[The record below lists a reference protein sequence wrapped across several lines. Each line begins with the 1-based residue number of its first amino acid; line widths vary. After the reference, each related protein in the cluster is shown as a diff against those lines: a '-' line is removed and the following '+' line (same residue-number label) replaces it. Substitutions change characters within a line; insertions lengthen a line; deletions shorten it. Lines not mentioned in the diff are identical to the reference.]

1 MTKPEWRRWRGKVLR
16 RDRRPGTGVSAA
28 AGVGAFALV
37 VACGEAGPPVPEA
50 SLAEI
55 LAARG
60 TADAALQQDRLQD
73 ARAEY
78 QRLVEMA
85 PAEAAGY
92 AGLGLTALKAAD
104 YETAEE
110 NLVEARERVPD
121 DPELALALATL
132 RIETGDFEEARALL
146 DETLAADPG
155 HARSLWG
162 LAELEARAAGL
173 ASDARVDVLARL
185 ASAAPGNLAA
195 LATLADAQLARGELD
210 EGLGTLEGLRQVA
223 PDFRDRPRAAFEA
236 AEDAILDGDAPTA
249 RSQFAEFRAA
259 FEVTSP
265 YQASLEE
272 LRQPGGP
279 LAGVAQL
286 DFSFLVSL
294 RVQEPEAVLAALR
307 YTNASALAG
316 LEALAGPPE
325 TGAGAAAAIGDF
337 DGDGD
342 EDLLWSRGGRG
353 RVLRVDLGRYV
364 DASDE
369 VGPIDAGDA
378 ETALWV
384 DFDDDRRLDVWFA
397 GSAPRAYRNDPAG
410 GFGEIALPAVAGAG
424 SAGVGLDGAA
434 AGAAHAVFA
443 ADLDQDGDLDV
454 FEAHTGA
461 NRLFRNNGDLTFA
474 EMAADFGLSGPA
486 DGDTRDAAFADL
498 DNDRDLD
505 IVLAEGAGGLRLLD
519 NERAAT
525 FAERTERLS
534 GAGTGADTRDG
545 AEEAQAVAIGDVN
558 GDGWLDIAAA
568 GADRVRLLHGS
579 ASDAFTLAST
589 VPLNGLA
596 PRDLLFVDFDNDG
609 RLDLAAAGEAPA
621 SGAAPESG
629 AASGS
634 GLRLFRNEGQ
644 GRLRPAPEFLPDL
657 PAALRTVRSFDYNED
672 GDADLLVLGGDG
684 SPTLLRNDGGNAN
697 HYLRLDLAG
706 LGEGSRKNNRFG
718 IGARVEVRAGDLFQV
733 HTVTDPTTLIGLD
746 GRLKADVVRV
756 YWPNGVPQDLY
767 FPGTDQDLVE
777 QQTLKGSCPMLYVW
791 DGDGFEF
798 VGDMMWKSALGMPLG
813 ILGGGQRAYA
823 PAFPSQEYRRLPDG
837 VLQPRDG
844 EYVMQITEE
853 LWETIYVDGVN
864 LVAVDHPS
872 DIDVYVNEAFI
883 PPAPIDLELWRV
895 GERHAPVSATD
906 EDGRDHRDALAE
918 RDFDYVSSFRPGRFQ
933 GIADPHELILDLGPE
948 AGSGDVTLFLTG
960 WIFPTDASINVA
972 IGQSDGLQ
980 PHFPELDVMGPGGEW
995 QPAVPGLSFPSGKDK
1010 TVVADLRGLFP
1021 TDDRR
1026 VRIRTNLMVYWDE
1039 AFFTTGTA
1047 HPAADE
1053 ARVTS
1058 LAPRNADIHYRGF
1071 AREYR
1076 KGGRY
1081 GPHWFD
1087 YDSVT
1092 VEPRWHDLFGLYTR
1106 FGDVT
1111 DLVTEGDDRY
1121 VIQNAGDEITLRFDA
1136 AAYPPLPDGW
1146 TRTFLIYSDG
1156 WVKDGDLNT
1165 ATGDRVVPLPSRAL
1179 SRYPPTPEEGRAA
1192 SPEAALADYLTRVI
1206 PPPEGR

>member
-1 MTKPEWRRWRGKVLR
+1 MRKPEG
-16 RDRRPGTGVSAA
+16 RRPGGEVSRRH
-28 AGVGAFALV
+28 GGKFAIGLCTL
-37 VACGEAGPPVPEA
+37 ALFGGCGEAGPPVPEA

-55 LAARG
+55 VATRG
-60 TADAALQQDRLQD
+60 MADAALQQDRLED

-78 QRLVEMA
+78 QRLVEMV

-104 YETAEE
+104 YEAAEE
-110 NLVEARERVPD
+110 NLLDARERAPD

-132 RIETGDFEEARALL
+132 GIETGDFGEARALL
-146 DETLAADPG
+146 DETLAADPA

-162 LAELEARAAGL
+162 LAELEARAAGPD
-173 ASDARVDVLARL
+173 SDARADALARL
-185 ASAAPGNLAA
+185 AAAAPGNLAA

-210 EGLGTLEGLRQVA
+210 AALGTMESLRQVA
-223 PDFRDRPRAAFEA
+223 PDFRTRPRAAFEA
-236 AEDAILDGDAPTA
+236 AEDALLDGDASTA
-249 RSQFAEFRAA
+249 ISQFADFRAA

-279 LAGVAQL
+279 LAGVAAL

-294 RVQEPEAVLAALR
+294 RVQEPEAVLSALR
-307 YTNASALAG
+307 YTEASDLAG
-316 LEALAGPPE
+316 LAILAPSSE
-325 TGAGAAAAIGDF
+325 AAAAEAPVAAAMAIGDF

-342 EDLLWSRGGRG
+342 EDLLWARGGEG
-353 RVLRVDLGRYV
+353 RALRVDLGRYV

-369 VGPIDAGDA
+369 AGPIDAGDA

-397 GSAPRAYRNDPAG
+397 GSAPRAFRNDPAG
-410 GFGEIALPAVAGAG
+410 GFGEIALPSVAGAG
-424 SAGVGLDGAA
+424 SAGVGAGGAA

-474 EMAADFGLSGPA
+474 ELAADVGLAGPA
-486 DGDTRDAAFADL
+486 DGNTRDAAFGDL
-498 DNDRDLD
+498 DNDRDVD
-505 IVLAEGAGGLRLLD
+505 VVLAEGMGGLRLLD

-525 FAERTERLS
+525 FADRTERLS
-534 GAGTGADTRDG
+534 GTGTDADNRAA
-545 AEEAQAVAIGDVN
+545 AEEALAVAIGDVN

-568 GADRVRLLHGS
+568 GADRVRVLHGS
-579 ASDAFTLAST
+579 ASDAFTLAAT
-589 VPLNGLA
+589 VPLNGLT
-596 PRDLLFVDFDNDG
+596 PRDLIFVDFDNDG
-609 RLDLAAAGEAPA
+609 WLDVAIAGTPPA
-621 SGAAPESG
+621 SGASAEF
-629 AASGS
+629 GS
-634 GLRLFRNEGQ
+634 GLRLFRNEGE
-644 GRLRPAPEFLPDL
+644 GRLEPAAEFLPDL
-657 PAALRTVRSFDYNED
+657 PFALRTVRSFDYNED
-672 GDADLLVLGGDG
+672 GDADLLVLGDDG
-684 SPTLLRNDGGNAN
+684 SPRLLRNDGGNAN
-697 HYLRLDLAG
+697 HYFRLDLSG

-777 QQTLKGSCPMLYVW
+777 EQTLKGSCPMLYVW

-813 ILGGGQRAYA
+813 ILGGQRSYA

-837 VLQPRDG
+837 VLQPLDG

-872 DIDVYVNEAFI
+872 EIDVYVNEAFI

-895 GERHAPVSATD
+895 RERHAPVSATD
-906 EDGRDHRDALAE
+906 EAGRDHRETLAE

-933 GIADPHELILDLGPE
+933 GIAEPHELILDLGPE
-948 AGSGDVTLFLTG
+948 AASGDVTLFLTG

-972 IGQSDGLQ
+972 IGQSDALQ

-995 QPAVPGLSFPSGKDK
+995 QPAIPGLSFPSGKDK

-1021 TDDRR
+1021 TEDRR

-1039 AFFTTGTA
+1039 AFFTTGPA
-1047 HPAADE
+1047 HPAEDE

-1058 LAPRNADIHYRGF
+1058 LAPMNADIHYRGF

-1111 DLVTEGDDRY
+1111 DLVTQGDDRY

-1136 AAYPPLPDGW
+1136 EAFPALPDGW

-1179 SRYPPTPEEGRAA
+1179 SGYPPSPDEDRAA
-1192 SPEAALADYLTRVI
+1192 SPEAGLADYLTRVV
-1206 PPPEGR
+1206 PPPEDR

>member
-1 MTKPEWRRWRGKVLR
+1 MTFL
-16 RDRRPGTGVSAA
+16 ALI
-28 AGVGAFALV
+28 VG
-37 VACGEAGPPVPEA
+37 CGEAGAPVPEA

-55 LAARG
+55 LATRG
-60 TADAALQQDRLQD
+60 TADAALQQDRLED
-73 ARAEY
+73 ARIDY

-110 NLVEARERVPD
+110 NLIEARERAPD

-132 RIETGDFEEARALL
+132 RTETGDFGEARALL

-162 LAELEARAAGL
+162 LAEVEARAAGPD
-173 ASDARVDVLARL
+173 SDARADVLARL
-185 ASAAPGNLAA
+185 AAAAPGNLAA
-195 LATLADAQLARGELD
+195 LAALADAQLARGELD
-210 EGLGTLEGLRQVA
+210 AALGTMESLRQLA
-223 PDFRDRPRAAFEA
+223 PDFRPGPRAAFEA
-236 AEDAILDGDAPTA
+236 AEDALLDGDASTA
-249 RSQFAEFRAA
+249 IGQLADFRAA

-265 YQASLEE
+265 YQASLDE

-279 LAGVAQL
+279 LAGVAAL
-286 DFSFLVSL
+286 DFSFLVTL
-294 RVQEPEAVLAALR
+294 RVQEPEAVLASLR
-307 YTNASALAG
+307 YTNASTLAG
-316 LEALAGPPE
+316 LVGILPAHDGTPPPA
-325 TGAGAAAAIGDF
+325 TIATGDF

-342 EDLLWSRGGRG
+342 EDLLWSHSGIG
-353 RVLRVDLGRYV
+353 RVLRIDLGRYV
-364 DASDE
+364 DTSGDL
-369 VGPIDAGDA
+369 GTLDAGEA
-378 ETALWV
+378 EAAAIWV

-397 GSAPRAYRNDPAG
+397 GRSPRAYHNDPAG
-410 GFGEIALPAVAGAG
+410 GFREIALPSAATGEAG
-424 SAGVGLDGAA
+424 DAA
-434 AGAAHAVFA
+434 NDVFA
-443 ADLDQDGDLDV
+443 ADLDQDGDLDL
-454 FEAHTGA
+454 FEPHTGA

-474 EMAADFGLSGPA
+474 EMAVDFGLAGPA
-486 DGDTRDAAFADL
+486 DADTRDAAFGDL

-505 IVLAEGAGGLRLLD
+505 IVLAEGSGGLRLLD

-525 FAERTERLS
+525 FADRTDRL
-534 GAGTGADTRDG
+534 GAEGEAA
-545 AEEAQAVAIGDVN
+545 AEEALAVAVGDVN
-558 GDGWLDIAAA
+558 GDGRLDIVAA
-568 GADRVRLLHGS
+568 GGDRVRLLHGS
-579 ASDAFTLAST
+579 ADDFALAAT
-589 VPLNGLA
+589 VPLNGLV
-596 PRDLLFVDFDNDG
+596 PRDLLLVDFDNDG
-609 RLDLAAAGEAPA
+609 RLDLAVAGSPPGPA
-621 SGAAPESG
+621 SGVGFTTGP
-629 AASGS
+629 
-634 GLRLFRNEGQ
+634 GLRLFRNEGN
-644 GRLRPAPEFLPDL
+644 GRLVPADEFLPDV
-657 PAALRTVRSFDYNED
+657 ASGDFRDVRSFDYNED
-672 GDADLLVLGGDG
+672 GDADLLLLGGDG
-684 SPTLLRNDGGNAN
+684 HPTLFRNDGGNAN
-697 HYLRLDLAG
+697 HYFRLDLAG

-777 QQTLKGSCPMLYVW
+777 EQTLKGSCPMLYVW

-837 VLQPRDG
+837 VLQPLDG

-864 LVAVDHPS
+864 LVSVDHPS
-872 DIDVYVNEAFI
+872 EIDVYVNEAFI

-895 GERHAPVSATD
+895 GERHAPVSAMD
-906 EDGRDHRDALAE
+906 ESGRDHRDALAE
-918 RDFDYVSSFRPGRFQ
+918 RDFDYVSAFRPGRFQ
-933 GIADPHELILDLGPE
+933 GIAEPHELILDLGPE
-948 AGSGDVTLFLTG
+948 AASGDVTLFLTG

-972 IGQSDGLQ
+972 LGQSDALA

-1039 AFFTTGTA
+1039 AFFTTGPA

-1053 ARVTS
+1053 HRVTS

-1071 AREYR
+1071 AREFR

-1136 AAYPPLPDGW
+1136 EAFPALPEGW
-1146 TRTFLIYSDG
+1146 RRTFLIYSDG

-1165 ATGDRVVPLPSRAL
+1165 ATGDRVVPLPARTL
-1179 SRYPPTPEEGRAA
+1179 SGYPPSPEEGRAEA
-1192 SPEAALADYLTRVI
+1192 PDAALADYLTRVI
-1206 PPPEGR
+1206 PPPEDR

>member
-1 MTKPEWRRWRGKVLR
+1 MRKPEWGCRDGKQSR
-16 RDRRPGTGVSAA
+16 QKGGRFA
-28 AGVGAFALV
+28 VGLCTLAMFG
-37 VACGEAGPPVPEA
+37 ACGEAGPPVPEA

-60 TADAALQQDRLQD
+60 TADAALQQDRLED
-73 ARAEY
+73 ARVEY
-78 QRLVEMA
+78 QRLVEMV

-110 NLVEARERVPD
+110 NLLEARERAPD

-132 RIETGDFEEARALL
+132 GIETGDYGEARALL
-146 DETLAADPG
+146 EETLAADPG

-162 LAELEARAAGL
+162 LAELEARAAGPD
-173 ASDARVDVLARL
+173 SDARADVLARL
-185 ASAAPGNLAA
+185 AAAAPGNLAA
-195 LATLADAQLARGELD
+195 LATLADAHLARGELD
-210 EGLGTLEGLRQVA
+210 AALGTMESLRQIA

-236 AEDAILDGDAPTA
+236 AEGALLDGDASTA
-249 RSQFAEFRAA
+249 ISQFADFRAA

-265 YQASLEE
+265 FQASLEE

-279 LAGVAQL
+279 LAGVASL

-294 RVQEPEAVLAALR
+294 RVQEPEAVLSALR
-307 YTNASALAG
+307 YTEASDLAG
-316 LEALAGPPE
+316 LAALSPPSE
-325 TGAGAAAAIGDF
+325 AGAATEAPVAAAMAIGDF

-342 EDLLWSRGGRG
+342 EDLLWSRGGEG
-353 RVLRVDLGRYV
+353 RALRVDLGRYV

-369 VGPIDAGDA
+369 VGSIDAGDA

-384 DFDDDRRLDVWFA
+384 DFDDDRRLDIWFA

-410 GFGEIALPAVAGAG
+410 GFGEIVLPSVAGAG
-424 SAGVGLDGAA
+424 STGVGSGVAV

-474 EMAADFGLSGPA
+474 ELAADFGLAGPA
-486 DGDTRDAAFADL
+486 DADTRDAAFGDL
-498 DNDRDLD
+498 DNDRDVD
-505 IVLAEGAGGLRLLD
+505 VVLAEGAGGLRLLD

-525 FAERTERLS
+525 FADRTERLA
-534 GAGTGADTRDG
+534 GAGTADDNR
-545 AEEAQAVAIGDVN
+545 AANEEALAVAIGDVN

-579 ASDAFTLAST
+579 ASDAFTLAAT

-596 PRDLLFVDFDNDG
+596 ARDLIFVDFDNDG
-609 RLDLAAAGEAPA
+609 WLDIAVAGTPPA
-621 SGAAPESG
+621 SGAG
-629 AASGS
+629 AESGS
-634 GLRLFRNEGQ
+634 GLRLFRNEGE
-644 GRLRPAPEFLPDL
+644 GRLGPAAEFLPDL
-657 PAALRTVRSFDYNED
+657 PFALRALRSFDYNED
-672 GDADLLVLGGDG
+672 GDADLLVLGEDG
-684 SPTLLRNDGGNAN
+684 SPRLLRNDGGNAN
-697 HYLRLDLAG
+697 HYFRLDLAG

-813 ILGGGQRAYA
+813 ILGGQRSYA

-837 VLQPRDG
+837 VLQPLDG

-872 DIDVYVNEAFI
+872 EIEVYVNEAFI

-906 EDGRDHRDALAE
+906 EAGRDHRDALAE

-933 GIADPHELILDLGPE
+933 GIAEPHELILDLGPE
-948 AGSGDVTLFLTG
+948 AASGDVTLFLTG

-972 IGQSDGLQ
+972 IGQSDALQ
-980 PHFPELDVMGPGGEW
+980 PRFPELDVMGPGGEW
-995 QPAVPGLSFPSGKDK
+995 QPAIPGLSFPSGKDK

-1039 AFFTTGTA
+1039 AFFTTGPA

-1058 LAPRNADIHYRGF
+1058 VMPAASDIHYRGF
-1071 AREYR
+1071 AREFR

-1106 FGDVT
+1106 YGDVT
-1111 DLVTEGDDRY
+1111 DLVAEGDDRY

-1136 AAYPPLPDGW
+1136 DAFPALPDGW
-1146 TRTFLIYSDG
+1146 KRTFLIYSDG

-1165 ATGDRVVPLPSRAL
+1165 ATGDRVVPLPYRTL
-1179 SRYPPTPEEGRAA
+1179 PGYPPPPDESRAA
-1192 SPEAALADYLTRVI
+1192 SPDLELADYLTRVI
-1206 PPPEGR
+1206 PPPEDR

>member
-1 MTKPEWRRWRGKVLR
+1 MTEPKRSRKSSLGGAPIRVCGL
-16 RDRRPGTGVSAA
+16 TFLALI
-28 AGVGAFALV
+28 VG
-37 VACGEAGPPVPEA
+37 CGEAGAPVPEA

-55 LAARG
+55 LATRG
-60 TADAALQQDRLQD
+60 TADAALQQDRLED
-73 ARAEY
+73 ARIDY

-110 NLVEARERVPD
+110 NLIEARERAPD

-132 RIETGDFEEARALL
+132 RTETGDFGEARALL

-162 LAELEARAAGL
+162 LAEVEARAAGPD
-173 ASDARVDVLARL
+173 SDARADVLARL
-185 ASAAPGNLAA
+185 AAAAPGNLAA
-195 LATLADAQLARGELD
+195 LAALADAQLARGELD
-210 EGLGTLEGLRQVA
+210 AALGTMESLRQLA
-223 PDFRDRPRAAFEA
+223 PDFRPGPRAAFEA
-236 AEDAILDGDAPTA
+236 AEDALLDGDASTA
-249 RSQFAEFRAA
+249 IGQLADFRAA

-265 YQASLEE
+265 YQASLDE

-279 LAGVAQL
+279 LAGVAAL
-286 DFSFLVSL
+286 DFSFLVTL
-294 RVQEPEAVLAALR
+294 RVQEPEAVLASLR
-307 YTNASALAG
+307 YTNASTLAG
-316 LEALAGPPE
+316 LVGILPAHDGTPPPA
-325 TGAGAAAAIGDF
+325 TIATGDF

-342 EDLLWSRGGRG
+342 EDLLWSHSGIG
-353 RVLRVDLGRYV
+353 RVLRIDLGRYV
-364 DASDE
+364 DTSGDL
-369 VGPIDAGDA
+369 GTLDAGEA
-378 ETALWV
+378 EAAAIWV

-397 GSAPRAYRNDPAG
+397 GRSPRAYHNDPAG
-410 GFGEIALPAVAGAG
+410 GFREIALPSAATGEAG
-424 SAGVGLDGAA
+424 DAA
-434 AGAAHAVFA
+434 NDVFA
-443 ADLDQDGDLDV
+443 ADLDQDGDLDL
-454 FEAHTGA
+454 FEPHTGA

-474 EMAADFGLSGPA
+474 EMAVDFGLAGPA
-486 DGDTRDAAFADL
+486 DADTRDAAFGDL

-505 IVLAEGAGGLRLLD
+505 IVLAEGSGGLRLLD

-525 FAERTERLS
+525 FADRTDRL
-534 GAGTGADTRDG
+534 GAEGEAA
-545 AEEAQAVAIGDVN
+545 AEEALAVAVGDVN
-558 GDGWLDIAAA
+558 GDGRLDIVAA
-568 GADRVRLLHGS
+568 GGDRVRLLHGS
-579 ASDAFTLAST
+579 ADDFALAAT
-589 VPLNGLA
+589 VPLNGLV
-596 PRDLLFVDFDNDG
+596 PRDLLLVDFDNDG
-609 RLDLAAAGEAPA
+609 RLDLAVAGSPPGPA
-621 SGAAPESG
+621 SGVGFTTGP
-629 AASGS
+629 
-634 GLRLFRNEGQ
+634 GLRLFRNEGN
-644 GRLRPAPEFLPDL
+644 GRLVPADEFLPDV
-657 PAALRTVRSFDYNED
+657 ASGDFRDVRSFDYNED
-672 GDADLLVLGGDG
+672 GDADLLLLGGDG
-684 SPTLLRNDGGNAN
+684 HPTLFRNDGGNAN
-697 HYLRLDLAG
+697 HYFRLDLAG

-777 QQTLKGSCPMLYVW
+777 EQTLKGSCPMLYVW

-837 VLQPRDG
+837 VLQPLDG

-864 LVAVDHPS
+864 LVSVDHPS
-872 DIDVYVNEAFI
+872 EIDVYVNEAFI

-895 GERHAPVSATD
+895 GERHAPVSAMD
-906 EDGRDHRDALAE
+906 ESGRDHRDALAE
-918 RDFDYVSSFRPGRFQ
+918 RDFDYVSAFRPGRFQ
-933 GIADPHELILDLGPE
+933 GIAEPHELILDLGPE
-948 AGSGDVTLFLTG
+948 AASGDVTLFLTG

-972 IGQSDGLQ
+972 LGQSDALA

-1039 AFFTTGTA
+1039 AFFTTGPA

-1053 ARVTS
+1053 HRVTS

-1071 AREYR
+1071 AREFR

-1136 AAYPPLPDGW
+1136 EAFPALPEGW
-1146 TRTFLIYSDG
+1146 RRTFLIYSDG

-1165 ATGDRVVPLPSRAL
+1165 ATGDRVVPLPARTL
-1179 SRYPPTPEEGRAA
+1179 SGYPPSPEEGRAEA
-1192 SPEAALADYLTRVI
+1192 PDAALADYLTRVI
-1206 PPPEGR
+1206 PPPEDR

>member
-1 MTKPEWRRWRGKVLR
+1 MTEPKRCNLGGLGLVFGL
-16 RDRRPGTGVSAA
+16 ALI
-28 AGVGAFALV
+28 VG
-37 VACGEAGPPVPEA
+37 CGEAGPPMPEA
-50 SLAEI
+50 SLADI

-60 TADAALQQDRLQD
+60 TADAALQQDRLEE

-110 NLVEARERVPD
+110 NLLEARSRAPD
-121 DPELALALATL
+121 DPELALALAVL
-132 RIETGDFEEARALL
+132 RTETGDFGEARALL
-146 DETLAADPG
+146 DETLAADAG

-162 LAELEARAAGL
+162 LAELEARAAGA
-173 ASDARVDVLARL
+173 ASDARADALARL
-185 ASAAPGNLAA
+185 AAAAPGNLAA
-195 LATLADAQLARGELD
+195 LAELADAHLARGELD
-210 EGLGTLEGLRQVA
+210 AALGTMESLRQVA
-223 PDFRDRPRAAFEA
+223 PDFRERPRAAFES
-236 AEDAILDGDAPTA
+236 AEDAIRAGDPSTA
-249 RSQFAEFRAA
+249 TSQFAEFRAA
-259 FEVTSP
+259 FEVTAP

-272 LRQPGGP
+272 LRAPGGP
-279 LAGVAQL
+279 LAGVATL

-307 YTNASALAG
+307 YTHASDLAG
-316 LEALAGPPE
+316 LDALAAASATGDAAPAAREPTPAGDAPPP
-325 TGAGAAAAIGDF
+325 AALAVGDF

-342 EDLLWSRGGRG
+342 EDLLWSQGGEG
-353 RVLRVDLGRYV
+353 RLLRVDLGRYV
-364 DASDE
+364 DVSAELGTLSA
-369 VGPIDAGDA
+369 AGA
-378 ETALWV
+378 TVARWV
-384 DFDDDRRLDVWFA
+384 DIDDDRRLDAWLA
-397 GSAPRAYRNDPAG
+397 GSESRLYRNDPAG
-410 GFGEIALPAVAGAG
+410 GFQQIDLPPEAGPG
-424 SAGVGLDGAA
+424 DGATND
-434 AGAAHAVFA
+434 VFF
-443 ADLDQDGDLDV
+443 ADLDQDGDLDA
-454 FEAHTGA
+454 FEARTGP
-461 NRLFRNNGDLTFA
+461 NRLFRNNGDLSFT
-474 EMAADFGLSGPA
+474 EMAADFGLAGAA
-486 DGDTRDAAFADL
+486 DADTRAAAFADL
-498 DNDRDLD
+498 DDDRDID
-505 IVLAEGAGGLRLLD
+505 IVLAEGAGGLRLFD
-519 NERAAT
+519 NERGAT
-525 FAERTERLS
+525 FQERSDRLPE
-534 GAGTGADTRDG
+534 ATGD
-545 AEEAQAVAIGDVN
+545 AQVLAIGDVN
-558 GDGWLDIAAA
+558 GDGWLDIATA
-568 GADRVRLLHGS
+568 GGDGLRIFHGS
-579 ASDAFTLAST
+579 ASDDFTPAQAIDLVGFT
-589 VPLNGLA
+589 PH
-596 PRDLLFVDFDNDG
+596 DLLFVDFDNDG
-609 RLDLAAAGEAPA
+609 WQDLALAGAPPA
-621 SGAAPESG
+621 SDAE
-629 AASGS
+629 SGS
-634 GLRLFRNEGQ
+634 GLRLFRNEGE
-644 GRLRPAPEFLPDL
+644 GGLRRAPEFLPEF
-657 PAALRTVRSFDYNED
+657 PFPLRSVHSFDYNED
-672 GDADLLVLGGDG
+672 GDADLIALGLLDG
-684 SPTLLRNDGGNAN
+684 RPRLLRNDGGNAN

-733 HTVTDPTTLIGLD
+733 HTVTDPTTLVGLD
-746 GRLKADVVRV
+746 GRLKADVIRV

-872 DIDVYVNEAFI
+872 EIDVYVNEGFI
-883 PPAPIDLELWRV
+883 PPAPIELELWRV
-895 GERHAPVSATD
+895 GERHAPVSAVD
-906 EDGRDHRDALAE
+906 EDGRDQRAALAA

-933 GIADPHELILDLGPE
+933 GIAEPHELILDLGP
-948 AGSGDVTLFLTG
+948 AAASGDVTLFLTG

-972 IGQSDGLQ
+972 LGQSDALQ
-980 PHFPELDVMGPGGEW
+980 PNFPALDVIGPDGEW
-995 QPAVPGLSFPSGKDK
+995 QPAIPNLPFPSGKDK
-1010 TVVADLRGLFP
+1010 TVVVDLRGLFP

-1039 AFFTTGTA
+1039 AFFTTGPA

-1053 ARVTS
+1053 ARVTA
-1058 LAPRNADIHYRGF
+1058 LAPAAADIHYRGF
-1071 AREYR
+1071 AREFR

-1111 DLVTEGDDRY
+1111 DLVAEGDDRY

-1136 AAYPPLPDGW
+1136 EAFPPLPDAW

-1179 SRYPPTPEEGRAA
+1179 PGYPPSEEQARAA
-1192 SPEAALADYLTRVI
+1192 SPETDLAEYLTRVV
-1206 PPPEGR
+1206 PPLENR

>member
-1 MTKPEWRRWRGKVLR
+1 MTKSGWRRWRDKVRR
-16 RDRRPGTGVSAA
+16 RDRRSGKGVSAS
-28 AGVGAFALV
+28 AGVGAFALI
-37 VACGEAGPPVPEA
+37 VACGEVGPPVPEA
-50 SLAEI
+50 SLADI

-60 TADAALQQDRLQD
+60 AGDAALQQDRLED
-73 ARAEY
+73 ARVEY
-78 QRLVEMA
+78 RRLVEMA

-104 YETAEE
+104 YGTAAE
-110 NLVEARERVPD
+110 NLLAARERAPE

-132 RIETGDFEEARALL
+132 RIETGAIGEARALL
-146 DETLAADPG
+146 DETLAAEPA
-155 HARSLWG
+155 HARSLWA
-162 LAELEARAAGL
+162 LADLEGRAAGPE
-173 ASDARVDVLARL
+173 SDARADALARL
-185 ASAAPGNLAA
+185 AAAAPGSLAA
-195 LATLADAQLARGELD
+195 LAELVAAQLARGELD
-210 EGLGTLEGLRQVA
+210 DALGTMESLRQVA
-223 PDFRDRPRAAFEA
+223 PDFRERPRAAFEA
-236 AEDAILDGDAPTA
+236 AEDAILDGDAPA
-249 RSQFAEFRAA
+249 AIGQFADFRAA

-265 YQASLEE
+265 YQANLEE
-272 LRQPGGP
+272 LRSPGGP
-279 LAGVAQL
+279 LAGVATL

-294 RVQEPEAVLAALR
+294 RVREPEAVLSALR
-307 YTNASALAG
+307 YTHASDLAG
-316 LEALAGPPE
+316 LEALSPGPPPAD
-325 TGAGAAAAIGDF
+325 GAEPAAALAVGDF

-342 EDLLWSRGGRG
+342 EDLLWSRGGEG
-353 RVLRVDLGRYV
+353 RALRVDLGRYV

-397 GSAPRAYRNDPAG
+397 GSTPRAYRSEPAG
-410 GFGEIALPAVAGAG
+410 GFGEIALPTVAGAG
-424 SAGVGLDGAA
+424 SGGAA

-461 NRLFRNNGDLTFA
+461 NRLFRNNGDLSFT
-474 EMAADFGLSGPA
+474 EMAADFGLAGSA
-486 DGDTRDAAFADL
+486 DADTRAAAFADL
-498 DNDRDLD
+498 DDDRDLD
-505 IVLAEGAGGLRLLD
+505 VVLAEGAGGLRLFD
-519 NERAAT
+519 NERGGA
-525 FAERTERLS
+525 FRERTERLAGGAS
-534 GAGTGADTRDG
+534 GGDGGAAAAD
-545 AEEAQAVAIGDVN
+545 AQAVAIGDAN

-568 GADRVRLLHGS
+568 GAGGLRLLHGS
-579 ASDAFTLAST
+579 ANDVFTLAAT
-589 VPLNGLA
+589 VSLNGLA

-609 RLDLAAAGEAPA
+609 RLDLAVAGTPPA
-621 SGAAPESG
+621 SGAGSE
-629 AASGS
+629 S
-634 GLRLFRNEGQ
+634 GLRLLRNEGD
-644 GRLRPAPEFLPDL
+644 GRFGPADRFLPDF
-657 PAALRTVRSFDYNED
+657 PFALRSVQSFDYNED
-672 GDADLLVLGGDG
+672 GDADLIVLGTDG
-684 SPTLLRNDGGNAN
+684 RPRLLRNDGGNAN

-718 IGARVEVRAGDLFQV
+718 IGARVEVRAGDLFQI
-733 HTVTDPTTLIGLD
+733 HTITDPTTLIGLD

-813 ILGGGQRAYA
+813 ILGGQRSYA

-837 VLQPRDG
+837 VLQPLDG

-864 LVAVDHPS
+864 LVAVDHPPE
-872 DIDVYVNEAFI
+872 IDVYVNEAFI

-906 EDGRDHRDALAE
+906 EAGRDHRETLAE

-933 GIADPHELILDLGPE
+933 GIAEPHELILDLGPE
-948 AGSGDVTLFLTG
+948 AASGDVTLFLTG

-972 IGQSDGLQ
+972 IGQSDALQ

-995 QPAVPGLSFPSGKDK
+995 QPAIPGLSFPSGKDK

-1039 AFFTTGTA
+1039 AFFTTGPA
-1047 HPAADE
+1047 HPAEHE

-1058 LAPRNADIHYRGF
+1058 LAPMNADIHYRGF

-1111 DLVTEGDDRY
+1111 DLVAEGDDRY

-1136 AAYPPLPDGW
+1136 EAFPPLPDGW
-1146 TRTFLIYSDG
+1146 KRTFLIYSDG

-1165 ATGDRVVPLPSRAL
+1165 ATGDRVVPLPYRAL
-1179 SRYPPTPEEGRAA
+1179 PGYPPPPDESRAA
-1192 SPEAALADYLTRVI
+1192 SPDPELAEYLTRVV
-1206 PPPEGR
+1206 PPPEDR

>member
-1 MTKPEWRRWRGKVLR
+1 MSEPEGRRWGGEMSRWN
-16 RDRRPGTGVSAA
+16 GVRVA
-28 AGVGAFALV
+28 AGICGLALI
-37 VACGEAGPPVPEA
+37 VACGEARPPVPEA

-60 TADAALQQDRLQD
+60 TADAALQQDRLED

-104 YETAEE
+104 YDTAEE
-110 NLVEARERVPD
+110 NLREARERAPGD
-121 DPELALALATL
+121 AELALALATL
-132 RIETGDFEEARALL
+132 GIETGDFGEARALL

-162 LAELEARAAGL
+162 LAELEARAAGPD
-173 ASDARVDVLARL
+173 SDARADVLARL
-185 ASAAPGNLAA
+185 AAAAPGNLVA
-195 LATLADAQLARGELD
+195 LAELTDAQLARGDLD
-210 EGLGTLEGLRQVA
+210 AALGTMESLRQIA

-236 AEDAILDGDAPTA
+236 AEDALLQDDGATA
-249 RSQFAEFRAA
+249 IGQFADFRAA

-272 LRQPGGP
+272 LRSPGGP
-279 LAGVAQL
+279 LAGVASL

-294 RVQEPEAVLAALR
+294 RVQEPEAVLTVLR
-307 YTNASALAG
+307 YTEASELAG
-316 LEALAGPPE
+316 LEALAGASE
-325 TGAGAAAAIGDF
+325 AGAAAAAATAIGDF

-342 EDLLWSRGGRG
+342 EDLLWSRGGEG

-369 VGPIDAGDA
+369 VGAIDAGDA
-378 ETALWV
+378 DAAIWV
-384 DFDDDRRLDVWFA
+384 DFDDDRRLDAWFA
-397 GSAPRAYRNDPAG
+397 GSVPRAYHNDPAG
-410 GFGEIALPAVAGAG
+410 GFREIDLSSAATAG
-424 SAGVGLDGAA
+424 SARAA
-434 AGAAHAVFA
+434 NAVFV
-443 ADLDQDGDLDV
+443 ADLDQDGDLDA
-454 FEAHTGA
+454 FESHTGA

-474 EMAADFGLSGPA
+474 EMAADFGLAGPS
-486 DGDTRDAAFADL
+486 DGDTRDAAFGDL
-498 DNDRDLD
+498 DNDRDVD

-525 FAERTERLS
+525 FVERTERLS
-534 GAGTGADTRDG
+534 GAGAGADSRAA

-568 GADRVRLLHGS
+568 GADRVRLLYGS
-579 ASDAFTLAST
+579 ASDAFTLAAT
-589 VPLNGLA
+589 VPLDGLV
-596 PRDLLFVDFDNDG
+596 PRDLLLVDFDNDG
-609 RLDLAAAGEAPA
+609 RLDLAVAGTPPA
-621 SGAAPESG
+621 SGAG
-629 AASGS
+629 AESGS
-634 GLRLFRNEGQ
+634 GMRLFRNEGE
-644 GRLRPAPEFLPDL
+644 GRLGPAAEFLPDL
-657 PAALRTVRSFDYNED
+657 PFALRTVRAFDYNED
-672 GDADLLVLGGDG
+672 GDTDLLALDDDG
-684 SPTLLRNDGGNAN
+684 SPRLLRNDGGNAN
-697 HYLRLDLAG
+697 HYFRLDLAG

-872 DIDVYVNEAFI
+872 EIDVYVNEAFI

-906 EDGRDHRDALAE
+906 EDGRDHREALAE
-918 RDFDYVSSFRPGRFQ
+918 RDFNYVSSFRPGRFQ
-933 GIADPHELILDLGPE
+933 GIAEPHELILDLGPE
-948 AGSGDVTLFLTG
+948 AASGDVTLFLTG

-972 IGQSDGLQ
+972 IGQSDALQ

-995 QPAVPGLSFPSGKDK
+995 QPAIPGLSFPSGKDK
-1010 TVVADLRGLFP
+1010 TVVANLRGLFP

-1039 AFFTTGTA
+1039 AFFTTGAA

-1053 ARVTS
+1053 VRVTS
-1058 LAPRNADIHYRGF
+1058 VVPRKADIHYRGF
-1071 AREYR
+1071 AREFR

-1111 DLVTEGDDRY
+1111 DLVGEGDDRY

-1136 AAYPPLPDGW
+1136 EAFPALPEGW
-1146 TRTFLIYSDG
+1146 NRTFLIYSDG

-1165 ATGDRVVPLPSRAL
+1165 ATGDRVEPLPSRTL
-1179 SRYPPTPEEGRAA
+1179 SSYPPTPEEGRAA
-1192 SPEAALADYLTRVI
+1192 SPVTGLAEYITRVI
-1206 PPPEGR
+1206 PSPEER

>member
-1 MTKPEWRRWRGKVLR
+1 MSKPEG
-16 RDRRPGTGVSAA
+16 RRPGGEVSERH
-28 AGVGAFALV
+28 GGRFAIGLCTL
-37 VACGEAGPPVPEA
+37 ALFGGCGEAGPPVPEA

-60 TADAALQQDRLQD
+60 TADAALQQDRLED

-104 YETAEE
+104 YEAAEE
-110 NLVEARERVPD
+110 NLLEARERAPD

-132 RIETGDFEEARALL
+132 GIETGDFGEARALL
-146 DETLAADPG
+146 DETLTADPG

-162 LAELEARAAGL
+162 LAELEARAAGPD
-173 ASDARVDVLARL
+173 SDARADALARL
-185 ASAAPGNLAA
+185 AAAAPGNLAA

-210 EGLGTLEGLRQVA
+210 AALGTMESLRQVA
-223 PDFRDRPRAAFEA
+223 PDFRTRPRAAFEA
-236 AEDAILDGDAPTA
+236 AEDALLDGDAPTA
-249 RSQFAEFRAA
+249 ISQFADFRAA

-265 YQASLEE
+265 YQTSLEE

-279 LAGVAQL
+279 LAGVAAL

-294 RVQEPEAVLAALR
+294 RVQGPEAVLSALR
-307 YTNASALAG
+307 YTEASDLAG
-316 LEALAGPPE
+316 LVVLAPPSEADAAEAPV
-325 TGAGAAAAIGDF
+325 AAAMAIGDF

-342 EDLLWSRGGRG
+342 EDLLWSRGGEG
-353 RVLRVDLGRYV
+353 RALRVDLGRYV

-397 GSAPRAYRNDPAG
+397 GSTSRAYLNEPAG
-410 GFGEIALPAVAGAG
+410 GFGEIALPSVAGAG
-424 SAGVGLDGAA
+424 S

-474 EMAADFGLSGPA
+474 ELAADFGLAGPA
-486 DGDTRDAAFADL
+486 DGDTRDAAFGDL
-498 DNDRDLD
+498 DNDRDVD
-505 IVLAEGAGGLRLLD
+505 VVLAEGAGGLRLLD

-525 FAERTERLS
+525 FADRTERLS
-534 GAGTGADTRDG
+534 GTGTGADSG
-545 AEEAQAVAIGDVN
+545 AAAEDALAVAIGDVN

-579 ASDAFTLAST
+579 ASDAFTLAAT
-589 VPLNGLA
+589 APLNGFV

-609 RLDLAAAGEAPA
+609 WLDLAVAGTAPLSDA
-621 SGAAPESG
+621 GV
-629 AASGS
+629 ASGS
-634 GLRLFRNEGQ
+634 GLRLFRNEGD
-644 GRLRPAPEFLPDL
+644 GRLAPADEFLPDL
-657 PAALRTVRSFDYNED
+657 PGGVRDVRSFDYNED
-672 GDADLLVLGGDG
+672 GDADLLVLGDDG
-684 SPTLLRNDGGNAN
+684 SPRLLRNDGGNAN
-697 HYLRLDLAG
+697 HYFRLDLAG

-813 ILGGGQRAYA
+813 ILGGQRSYA

-837 VLQPRDG
+837 VLQPLDG

-872 DIDVYVNEAFI
+872 EIDVYVNEAFI

-906 EDGRDHRDALAE
+906 EDRRDHRAALAE

-933 GIADPHELILDLGPE
+933 GIAEPHELILDLGP
-948 AGSGDVTLFLTG
+948 AAASGDVTLFLTG

-972 IGQSDGLQ
+972 IGQSDALQ
-980 PHFPELDVMGPGGEW
+980 PRFPELDVMGPDGEW
-995 QPAVPGLSFPSGKDK
+995 QPAIPGLSFPSGKDK

-1039 AFFTTGTA
+1039 AFFTTGPA

-1058 LAPRNADIHYRGF
+1058 VMPAASDIHYRGF
-1071 AREYR
+1071 AREFR

-1087 YDSVT
+1087 YDSLT
-1092 VEPRWHDLFGLYTR
+1092 VEPRWHDLLGLYTR
-1106 FGDVT
+1106 YGDVT
-1111 DLVTEGDDRY
+1111 DLVAEGDDRY

-1136 AAYPPLPDGW
+1136 EAFPALPDGW
-1146 TRTFLIYSDG
+1146 KRTFLIYSDG

-1165 ATGDRVVPLPSRAL
+1165 ATGDRVEPLPYRAL
-1179 SRYPPTPEEGRAA
+1179 PGYPPPPDESRAA
-1192 SPEAALADYLTRVI
+1192 SPDPELADYLTRVI
-1206 PPPEGR
+1206 PPPEE

>member
-1 MTKPEWRRWRGKVLR
+1 MTEPKRFGRGGRVPRR
-16 RDRRPGTGVSAA
+16 GV
-28 AGVGAFALV
+28 ALV
-37 VACGEAGPPVPEA
+37 GVRTLTALALIVGCGEGGPPMPEA

-55 LAARG
+55 LATRG
-60 TADAALQQDRLQD
+60 TADAALQQDRLED
-73 ARAEY
+73 ARADY

-104 YETAEE
+104 YEAAEE
-110 NLVEARERVPD
+110 NLLEARERAPD
-121 DPELALALATL
+121 DPELTLALATL
-132 RIETGDFEEARALL
+132 RTETGDFGEARALL

-162 LAELEARAAGL
+162 LAEVEARAAGVD
-173 ASDARVDVLARL
+173 SDARADVLARL
-185 ASAAPGNLAA
+185 AAAAPGNLAA
-195 LATLADAQLARGELD
+195 LAELADAQLARGELD
-210 EGLGTLEGLRQVA
+210 AALGTIESLRQVA
-223 PDFRDRPRAAFEA
+223 PDFRPGPRAAFEA
-236 AEDAILDGDAPTA
+236 AEDALLDGDASTA
-249 RSQFAEFRAA
+249 ISRFADFRAA

-272 LRQPGGP
+272 LRSPGGP
-279 LAGVAQL
+279 LAGVAAL
-286 DFSFLVSL
+286 DFSFLVTL
-294 RVQEPEAVLAALR
+294 RVQEPEAVLGALR
-307 YTNASALAG
+307 YTEASELAG
-316 LEALAGPPE
+316 LEALAGE
-325 TGAGAAAAIGDF
+325 AEDGAAATIGIGDF

-342 EDLLWSRGGRG
+342 EDLLWSRGGEG

-364 DASDE
+364 DAADE
-369 VGPIDAGDA
+369 VGAIDAGDA
-378 ETALWV
+378 ASAIWV
-384 DFDDDRRLDVWFA
+384 DLDDDRRLDAWFA

-410 GFGEIALPAVAGAG
+410 GFQEIALQPAASGG
-424 SAGVGLDGAA
+424 A
-434 AGAAHAVFA
+434 AGAANGVFV

-454 FEAHTGA
+454 FEPHTGS
-461 NRLFRNNGDLTFA
+461 NRLFRNNGDLTFL
-474 EMAADFGLSGPA
+474 EMAAGFGLAGPA
-486 DGDTRDAAFADL
+486 DADTRASAFGDL
-498 DNDRDLD
+498 DDDRDLD

-525 FAERTERLS
+525 FTERTERLS
-534 GAGTGADTRDG
+534 GAASEA
-545 AEEAQAVAIGDVN
+545 AEAVAIGDAN
-558 GDGWLDIAAA
+558 GDGWLDIAVA

-579 ASDAFTLAST
+579 ASDMFTPGAT
-589 VPLNGLA
+589 APLNRLI

-609 RLDLAAAGEAPA
+609 RLDLAVAGTPPDADAPN
-621 SGAAPESG
+621 
-629 AASGS
+629 S
-634 GLRLFRNEGQ
+634 GLRLFRNDGEG
-644 GRLRPAPEFLPDL
+644 GLAPADEFLPDL
-657 PAALRTVRSFDYNED
+657 PFALRTVRSFDYNED
-672 GDADLLVLGGDG
+672 GDADLLVLGADG
-684 SPTLLRNDGGNAN
+684 NPRLLRNDGGNAN
-697 HYLRLDLAG
+697 HYFRLDLAG
-706 LGEGSRKNNRFG
+706 LGEGSRKNNRYG

-791 DGDGFEF
+791 GGDGFEF

-872 DIDVYVNEAFI
+872 NIAVYVNEAFI

-906 EDGRDHRDALAE
+906 ENGRDHREALAE
-918 RDFDYVSSFRPGRFQ
+918 RDFDYLSSFRPGRFQ
-933 GIADPHELILDLGPE
+933 GIAEPHELILDLGPE
-948 AGSGDVTLFLTG
+948 AASGDVTLFLTG

-972 IGQSDGLQ
+972 MGQSDALA

-995 QPAVPGLSFPSGKDK
+995 QPAIPGLSFPSGKDK

-1039 AFFTTGTA
+1039 AFFTTGAA

-1053 ARVTS
+1053 HRVTS
-1058 LAPRNADIHYRGF
+1058 LAPMNADIHYRGF
-1071 AREYR
+1071 AREFR

-1111 DLVTEGDDRY
+1111 DLVAEGDDRY

-1136 AAYPPLPDGW
+1136 EAFPALPDGW

-1179 SRYPPTPEEGRAA
+1179 SGYPPPAEEARATA
-1192 SPEAALADYLTRVI
+1192 ADAALVEYLTRVV
-1206 PPPEGR
+1206 PPPEDR

>member
-1 MTKPEWRRWRGKVLR
+1 MKPDGH
-16 RDRRPGTGVSAA
+16 RPGGEVSRRY
-28 AGVGAFALV
+28 GGRFAIGLCTL
-37 VACGEAGPPVPEA
+37 ALFGGCGEAGPPVPEA

-60 TADAALQQDRLQD
+60 MADAALQQDRLED

-104 YETAEE
+104 YEAAEE
-110 NLVEARERVPD
+110 NLLEARERAPD

-132 RIETGDFEEARALL
+132 GIETDDFGEARGLL

-162 LAELEARAAGL
+162 LAELEARAAGPD
-173 ASDARVDVLARL
+173 SDARADALARL
-185 ASAAPGNLAA
+185 AAAAPGNLAA

-210 EGLGTLEGLRQVA
+210 AALGTMESLRQVA
-223 PDFRDRPRAAFEA
+223 PDFRTRPRAAFEA
-236 AEDAILDGDAPTA
+236 AEDALLDGSASTA
-249 RSQFAEFRAA
+249 ISQFADFRAA

-279 LAGVAQL
+279 LAGVAAL

-294 RVQEPEAVLAALR
+294 RVQEPEAVLSALR
-307 YTNASALAG
+307 YTEASDLAG
-316 LEALAGPPE
+316 LAVLAPSSEADAAEAP
-325 TGAGAAAAIGDF
+325 AAAAMAIGDF

-342 EDLLWSRGGRG
+342 EDLLWARGGEG
-353 RVLRVDLGRYV
+353 RALRVDLGRYV

-384 DFDDDRRLDVWFA
+384 DFDDDRRLDIWFA
-397 GSAPRAYRNDPAG
+397 GSTSRAYRNEPAG
-410 GFGEIALPAVAGAG
+410 GFGEIALPSVAGAG
-424 SAGVGLDGAA
+424 STGAGSGGV

-474 EMAADFGLSGPA
+474 ELAADFGLAGPA
-486 DGDTRDAAFADL
+486 DGNTRDAAFGDL
-498 DNDRDLD
+498 DNDRDVD
-505 IVLAEGAGGLRLLD
+505 VVLAEGAGGLRLLD

-525 FAERTERLS
+525 FADRTERLS
-534 GAGTGADTRDG
+534 GTETGADG
-545 AEEAQAVAIGDVN
+545 GVAAEEALAVAIGDVN
-558 GDGWLDIAAA
+558 GDGWLDIAVA

-579 ASDAFTLAST
+579 ASDAFTLAAT
-589 VPLNGLA
+589 APLNGFV

-609 RLDLAAAGEAPA
+609 WLDLAVAGTPPVSDA
-621 SGAAPESG
+621 GV
-629 AASGS
+629 ASGS
-634 GLRLFRNEGQ
+634 GLRLFRNEGD
-644 GRLRPAPEFLPDL
+644 GRLSPADEFLPDL
-657 PAALRTVRSFDYNED
+657 PGGVRDVRSFDYNED
-672 GDADLLVLGGDG
+672 GDADLLVLGDDG
-684 SPTLLRNDGGNAN
+684 SPRLLRNDGGNAN
-697 HYLRLDLAG
+697 HYFRLDLAG

-813 ILGGGQRAYA
+813 ILGGQRSYA

-837 VLQPRDG
+837 VLQPLDG

-872 DIDVYVNEAFI
+872 EIDVYVNEAFI

-906 EDGRDHRDALAE
+906 ENGRDHRRALAE

-933 GIADPHELILDLGPE
+933 GIAEPHELILDLGPE
-948 AGSGDVTLFLTG
+948 AASGDVTLFLTG

-972 IGQSDGLQ
+972 IGQSDALQ
-980 PHFPELDVMGPGGEW
+980 PHFPELDVMGRDGGW
-995 QPAVPGLSFPSGKDK
+995 QPAIPGLSFPSGKDK

-1021 TDDRR
+1021 TEDRR

-1039 AFFTTGTA
+1039 AFFTTGPA
-1047 HPAADE
+1047 HPAEDE

-1058 LAPRNADIHYRGF
+1058 VMPAASDIHHRGF
-1071 AREYR
+1071 AREFR

-1087 YDSVT
+1087 YNSVT

-1106 FGDVT
+1106 YGDVT
-1111 DLVTEGDDRY
+1111 DLVAEGDDRY

-1136 AAYPPLPDGW
+1136 EAFPTLPEGW

-1165 ATGDRVVPLPSRAL
+1165 ATGDRVDPLPYRSL
-1179 SRYPPTPEEGRAA
+1179 PGYPPA
-1192 SPEAALADYLTRVI
+1192 SPVEGVDTDMDAVLGEYLTRPVT
-1206 PPPEGR
+1206 PARSGGR

>member
-1 MTKPEWRRWRGKVLR
+1 MTESKRCNLSGLGLVFGL
-16 RDRRPGTGVSAA
+16 ALI
-28 AGVGAFALV
+28 VG
-37 VACGEAGPPVPEA
+37 CGEAGPPMPEA
-50 SLAEI
+50 SLADI

-60 TADAALQQDRLQD
+60 TADAALQQDRLEE
-73 ARAEY
+73 ARVEY

-110 NLVEARERVPD
+110 NLLEARSRAPD
-121 DPELALALATL
+121 DPELALALAVL
-132 RIETGDFEEARALL
+132 RTETGDFGEARALL
-146 DETLAADPG
+146 DETLAADAG

-162 LAELEARAAGL
+162 LAELEARAAGP
-173 ASDARVDVLARL
+173 ASDARADALARL
-185 ASAAPGNLAA
+185 AAAAPGNLAA
-195 LATLADAQLARGELD
+195 LAELADAHLARGELD
-210 EGLGTLEGLRQVA
+210 AALGTMESLRQVA
-223 PDFRDRPRAAFEA
+223 PDFRERPRAAFES
-236 AEDAILDGDAPTA
+236 AEDAIRAGDPSTA
-249 RSQFAEFRAA
+249 TSQFAEFRAA
-259 FEVTSP
+259 FEVTAP

-272 LRQPGGP
+272 LRAPGGP
-279 LAGVAQL
+279 LAGVATL

-294 RVQEPEAVLAALR
+294 RVREPEAVLAALR
-307 YTNASALAG
+307 YTHASDLAG
-316 LEALAGPPE
+316 LDALAAASATGDAAPAAREPTPAGDAPPP
-325 TGAGAAAAIGDF
+325 AALAVGDF

-342 EDLLWSRGGRG
+342 EDLLWSQGGEG
-353 RVLRVDLGRYV
+353 RLLRVDLGRYV
-364 DASDE
+364 DVSAELGTLSA
-369 VGPIDAGDA
+369 AGA
-378 ETALWV
+378 TVARWV
-384 DFDDDRRLDVWFA
+384 DIDDDRRLDAWLA
-397 GSAPRAYRNDPAG
+397 GSESRLYRNDPSG
-410 GFGEIALPAVAGAG
+410 GFQQIDLPPEAGPG
-424 SAGVGLDGAA
+424 DGATND
-434 AGAAHAVFA
+434 VFF
-443 ADLDQDGDLDV
+443 ADLDQDGDLDA
-454 FEAHTGA
+454 FEARTGP
-461 NRLFRNNGDLTFA
+461 NRLFRNNGDLSFT
-474 EMAADFGLSGPA
+474 EMAADFGLAGAA
-486 DGDTRDAAFADL
+486 DADTRAAAFADL
-498 DNDRDLD
+498 DDDRDLD
-505 IVLAEGAGGLRLLD
+505 IVLAEGAGGLRLFD
-519 NERAAT
+519 NERSAT
-525 FAERTERLS
+525 FQERSDRLPE
-534 GAGTGADTRDG
+534 ATGD
-545 AEEAQAVAIGDVN
+545 AQVLAIGDVN
-558 GDGWLDIAAA
+558 GDGWFDIATA
-568 GADRVRLLHGS
+568 GGDGLRLLHGS
-579 ASDAFTLAST
+579 ASDEFTPGQSLALDGFT
-589 VPLNGLA
+589 PL
-596 PRDLLFVDFDNDG
+596 DILFVDFDNDG
-609 RLDLAAAGEAPA
+609 HMDLALAGLPPA
-621 SGAAPESG
+621 SGDP
-629 AASGS
+629 SGS
-634 GLRLFRNEGQ
+634 GLRLFRNEGE
-644 GRLRPAPEFLPDL
+644 GGLRRAPEFLPDF
-657 PAALRTVRSFDYNED
+657 PFPLRSVHSFDYNED
-672 GDADLLVLGGDG
+672 GDADLVALGLLDG
-684 SPTLLRNDGGNAN
+684 RPRLLRNDGGNAN

-733 HTVTDPTTLIGLD
+733 HTVTDPTTLVGLD
-746 GRLKADVVRV
+746 GRLKADVIRV

-872 DIDVYVNEAFI
+872 EIDVYVNEGFI
-883 PPAPIDLELWRV
+883 PPAPIELELWRV
-895 GERHAPVSATD
+895 GERHAPVSAVD
-906 EDGRDHRDALAE
+906 EDGRDQRAALAA

-933 GIADPHELILDLGPE
+933 GIAEPHELILDLGP
-948 AGSGDVTLFLTG
+948 AAASGDVTLFLTG

-972 IGQSDGLQ
+972 LGQSDALQ
-980 PHFPELDVMGPGGEW
+980 PNFPALDVIGPGGEW
-995 QPAVPGLSFPSGKDK
+995 QPAIPNLPFPSGKDK

-1039 AFFTTGTA
+1039 AFFTTGPA

-1053 ARVTS
+1053 ARVTA
-1058 LAPRNADIHYRGF
+1058 LAPAAADIHYRGF
-1071 AREYR
+1071 AREFR

-1136 AAYPPLPDGW
+1136 EAFPPLPEAW

-1179 SRYPPTPEEGRAA
+1179 PGYPPSEEQAQAA
-1192 SPEAALADYLTRVI
+1192 SPETDLAEYLTRVV
-1206 PPPEGR
+1206 PPPENR

>member
-1 MTKPEWRRWRGKVLR
+1 MTEPKRFDRGGRVPRR
-16 RDRRPGTGVSAA
+16 GV
-28 AGVGAFALV
+28 ALV
-37 VACGEAGPPVPEA
+37 GVRTLTALALIVGCGEGGPPMPEA

-55 LAARG
+55 LATRG
-60 TADAALQQDRLQD
+60 TADAALQQDRLED
-73 ARAEY
+73 ARSDY

-104 YETAEE
+104 YEAAEE
-110 NLVEARERVPD
+110 NLLEARERAPD
-121 DPELALALATL
+121 DPELTLALATL
-132 RIETGDFEEARALL
+132 RTETGDFGEARALL

-162 LAELEARAAGL
+162 LAEVEARAAGL
-173 ASDARVDVLARL
+173 DADARAGVLARL
-185 ASAAPGNLAA
+185 AAAAPGNLAA
-195 LATLADAQLARGELD
+195 LAELADAQLARGELD
-210 EGLGTLEGLRQVA
+210 AALGTIESLRQVA
-223 PDFRDRPRAAFEA
+223 PDFRPGPRAAFEA
-236 AEDAILDGDAPTA
+236 AEDALLDGDASTA
-249 RSQFAEFRAA
+249 ISQFADFRAA

-272 LRQPGGP
+272 LRSPGGP
-279 LAGVAQL
+279 LAGVAAL
-286 DFSFLVSL
+286 DFSFLVTL
-294 RVQEPEAVLAALR
+294 RVQEPEAVLGALR
-307 YTNASALAG
+307 YTEASDLAG
-316 LEALAGPPE
+316 LAALAPSSEGGG
-325 TGAGAAAAIGDF
+325 GAQAPVAATMATGDF

-342 EDLLWSRGGRG
+342 EDLLWSRGGEG

-364 DASDE
+364 DAADE
-369 VGPIDAGDA
+369 VGAIDAGDA
-378 ETALWV
+378 ASAIWV
-384 DFDDDRRLDVWFA
+384 DLDDDRRLDAWFA

-410 GFGEIALPAVAGAG
+410 GFQEIAIQL
-424 SAGVGLDGAA
+424 AA
-434 AGAAHAVFA
+434 AGGPAGAANGVFV

-454 FEAHTGA
+454 FEPHTGS
-461 NRLFRNNGDLTFA
+461 NRLFRNNGDLTFS
-474 EMAADFGLSGPA
+474 EMAAGFGLAGPA
-486 DGDTRDAAFADL
+486 DADTRGAAFGDL
-498 DNDRDLD
+498 DDDRDLD
-505 IVLAEGAGGLRLLD
+505 IVLAEGAGGLRILD

-534 GAGTGADTRDG
+534 GAASEA
-545 AEEAQAVAIGDVN
+545 AEAVAVGDAN

-579 ASDAFTLAST
+579 ASDTFTPGATL
-589 VPLNGLA
+589 PLNGLL
-596 PRDLLFVDFDNDG
+596 PRDVLFVDFDNDG
-609 RLDLAAAGEAPA
+609 RLDLAVAGTPPGAGAP
-621 SGAAPESG
+621 SS
-629 AASGS
+629 S
-634 GLRLFRNEGQ
+634 GLRLFRNDGEG
-644 GRLRPAPEFLPDL
+644 GLAPADEFLPDV
-657 PAALRTVRSFDYNED
+657 PFALRAVRSFDYNED
-672 GDADLLVLGGDG
+672 GDADLLVLGADG
-684 SPTLLRNDGGNAN
+684 NPRLLRNDGGNAN
-697 HYLRLDLAG
+697 HYFRLDLAG

-777 QQTLKGSCPMLYVW
+777 EQTLKGSCPMLYVW

-837 VLQPRDG
+837 VLQPLDG

-906 EDGRDHRDALAE
+906 ENGRDHREALAA
-918 RDFDYVSSFRPGRFQ
+918 RDFGYVSSFRPGRFQ
-933 GIADPHELILDLGPE
+933 GIAEPHELILDLGPE
-948 AGSGDVTLFLTG
+948 AASGDVTLFLTG

-972 IGQSDGLQ
+972 MGQSDALA

-995 QPAVPGLSFPSGKDK
+995 QPAIPGLSFPSGKDK

-1039 AFFTTGTA
+1039 AFFTTGLA

-1053 ARVTS
+1053 HRVTS
-1058 LAPRNADIHYRGF
+1058 LAPMNADIHYRGF
-1071 AREYR
+1071 AREFR

-1111 DLVTEGDDRY
+1111 DLVSEGDDRY

-1136 AAYPPLPDGW
+1136 AAFPALPDGW

-1179 SRYPPTPEEGRAA
+1179 SGYPPTPEERRATA
-1192 SPEAALADYLTRVI
+1192 ADAALAEYLTRVI
-1206 PPPEGR
+1206 PPPEDR

>member
-1 MTKPEWRRWRGKVLR
+1 MPRR
-16 RDRRPGTGVSAA
+16 GV
-28 AGVGAFALV
+28 ALV
-37 VACGEAGPPVPEA
+37 GVRTLTALALIVGCGEGGPPMPEA
-50 SLAEI
+50 SLADI

-60 TADAALQQDRLQD
+60 TADAALQQDRLED
-73 ARAEY
+73 ARADY

-110 NLVEARERVPD
+110 NLLEARSRAPD
-121 DPELALALATL
+121 DPELALALAVL
-132 RIETGDFEEARALL
+132 RTETGDFVEARALL

-162 LAELEARAAGL
+162 LAEVEARAAGPD
-173 ASDARVDVLARL
+173 ADARAGVLARL
-185 ASAAPGNLAA
+185 AAAAPGNLAA
-195 LATLADAQLARGELD
+195 LAALADAQLARAELD
-210 EGLGTLEGLRQVA
+210 DALGTMESLRQVA
-223 PDFRDRPRAAFEA
+223 PDFRPGPRAAFEA
-236 AEDAILDGDAPTA
+236 AEDALLDGDAPTA
-249 RSQFAEFRAA
+249 ISQFADFRAA

-265 YQASLEE
+265 YQASLDE

-279 LAGVAQL
+279 LQGVAQL
-286 DFSFLVSL
+286 DFSFLVTL
-294 RVQEPEAVLAALR
+294 RVQEPEAVLGALR
-307 YTNASALAG
+307 YTEASDLAG
-316 LEALAGPPE
+316 LAALSPSPEA
-325 TGAGAAAAIGDF
+325 GAEAEAAAAAAIGIGDF

-342 EDLLWSRGGRG
+342 EDLLWSRGGEG

-364 DASDE
+364 DAADE
-369 VGPIDAGDA
+369 VGDIDAGDA
-378 ETALWV
+378 ASAIWV
-384 DFDDDRRLDVWFA
+384 DFDDDRRLDAWFA
-397 GSAPRAYRNDPAG
+397 GSVPRAYRNDPAG
-410 GFGEIALPAVAGAG
+410 GFQEIALQPTVAGAP
-424 SAGVGLDGAA
+424 
-434 AGAAHAVFA
+434 AGAANGVFV

-454 FEAHTGA
+454 FEPHTGS
-461 NRLFRNNGDLTFA
+461 NRLFRNNGDLTFS
-474 EMAADFGLSGPA
+474 EMAADFGLAGPA
-486 DGDTRDAAFADL
+486 DADTRAAAFGDL
-498 DNDRDLD
+498 DDDRDLD

-525 FAERTERLS
+525 FADRSERLS
-534 GAGTGADTRDG
+534 GAAS
-545 AEEAQAVAIGDVN
+545 EAALAVAIGDAS

-568 GADRVRLLHGS
+568 GNDRVRLLLGS
-579 ASDAFTLAST
+579 ASDTFTPGAT
-589 VPLNGLA
+589 APLNGLL

-609 RLDLAAAGEAPA
+609 RLDLAVAGTPPDAGTP
-621 SGAAPESG
+621 SS
-629 AASGS
+629 S
-634 GLRLFRNEGQ
+634 GLRLFRNDGEG
-644 GRLRPAPEFLPDL
+644 GLVPADEFLPDL
-657 PAALRTVRSFDYNED
+657 PFALRAVRSFDYNED
-672 GDADLLVLGGDG
+672 GDADLLVLGPDG
-684 SPTLLRNDGGNAN
+684 YPRLLRNDGGNAN
-697 HYLRLDLAG
+697 HYFRLDLAG

-777 QQTLKGSCPMLYVW
+777 EQTLKGSCPMLYVW

-837 VLQPRDG
+837 VLQPLDG

-864 LVAVDHPS
+864 LVAVDHPPE
-872 DIDVYVNEAFI
+872 IDVYVNEAFI

-906 EDGRDHRDALAE
+906 EKGRDHREALAE

-933 GIADPHELILDLGPE
+933 GIAEPHELILDLGPG
-948 AGSGDVTLFLTG
+948 AASGDVTLFLTG

-972 IGQSDGLQ
+972 MGQSDALA

-995 QPAVPGLSFPSGKDK
+995 QPAIPGLSFPSGKDK

-1026 VRIRTNLMVYWDE
+1026 VRVRTNLMVYWDE
-1039 AFFTTGTA
+1039 AFFTTGPA

-1053 ARVTS
+1053 HRVTS
-1058 LAPRNADIHYRGF
+1058 LAPVNADIHYRGF
-1071 AREYR
+1071 AREFR

-1111 DLVTEGDDRY
+1111 DLVSEGDDRY

-1136 AAYPPLPDGW
+1136 EAFPVLPDGW

-1179 SRYPPTPEEGRAA
+1179 SGYPPSPEESGATAA
-1192 SPEAALADYLTRVI
+1192 DAALAEYLTRVV
-1206 PPPEGR
+1206 PPPDDR

>member
-1 MTKPEWRRWRGKVLR
+1 MRAIAVRR
-16 RDRRPGTGVSAA
+16 
-28 AGVGAFALV
+28 GAFVAVLGL
-37 VACGEAGPPVPEA
+37 VACGETGPPMPEA
-50 SLAEI
+50 SLADI

-60 TADAALQQDRLQD
+60 AGDAALQQDRLED
-73 ARAEY
+73 ARVEY
-78 QRLVEMA
+78 QRLVQMV

-110 NLVEARERVPD
+110 NLLEALERSPE
-121 DPELALALATL
+121 DPELALALAAL
-132 RIETGDFEEARALL
+132 RTEMGAFDEARELL
-146 DETLAADPG
+146 DGTLAADSA
-155 HARSLWG
+155 HARSLWARAG
-162 LAELEARAAGL
+162 LEARAGGV
-173 ASDARVDVLARL
+173 ASDDRAAFLARL
-185 ASAAPGNLAA
+185 AAAAPGNLAA
-195 LATLADAQLARGELD
+195 LVELADAYLARDELD
-210 EGLGTLEGLRQVA
+210 AALGTLESLRQIA
-223 PDFRDRPRAAFEA
+223 PDFRDRPRAAFETT
-236 AEDAILDGDAPTA
+236 EDAIRQADGSTA
-249 RSQFAEFRAA
+249 RSQFAGFRAA

-272 LRQPGGP
+272 LRPPGGP
-279 LAGVAQL
+279 LAGVATL
-286 DFSFLVSL
+286 DFSFLTSL
-294 RVQEPEAVLAALR
+294 RIQEPEAVLAALR
-307 YTNASALAG
+307 YTHASELAG
-316 LEALAGPPE
+316 LEALAAGLPPADGTE
-325 TGAGAAAAIGDF
+325 PAAAIAVGDF

-342 EDLLWSRGGRG
+342 EDLLWSHGGDG
-353 RVLRVDLGRYV
+353 RFLRVDLGRYV

-369 VGPIDAGDA
+369 LGTIAPGAGGA
-378 ETALWV
+378 AVALWV
-384 DFDDDRRLDVWFA
+384 DIDDDRRLDAWLS
-397 GSAPRAYRNDPAG
+397 GSTSRLYQNDPAG
-410 GFGEIALPAVAGAG
+410 GFREIELPPEA
-424 SAGVGLDGAA
+424 GAA
-434 AGAAHAVFA
+434 AGATNDVFV

-454 FEAHTGA
+454 FEARTGA
-461 NRLFRNNGDLTFA
+461 NRLFRNNGDLSFG
-474 EMAADFGLSGPA
+474 EMASDFGLAGAPDA
-486 DGDTRDAAFADL
+486 DTRAAAFADL
-498 DNDRDLD
+498 DDDRDLD
-505 IVLAEGAGGLRLLD
+505 IVLAEGAGGLRLFD
-519 NERAAT
+519 NERGGT
-525 FAERTERLS
+525 FRERTDRLS
-534 GAGTGADTRDG
+534 GAASGRANVAAAAD
-545 AEEAQAVAIGDVN
+545 AQAVTLGDVN

-568 GADRVRLLHGS
+568 GADGVRLLHGS
-579 ASDAFTLAST
+579 DSDEFTLAASL
-589 VPLNGLA
+589 PLDGLA

-609 RLDLAAAGEAPA
+609 RLDLAVAGV
-621 SGAAPESG
+621 PEG
-629 AASGS
+629 GSGS
-634 GLRLFRNEGQ
+634 GLRLFRNEGE
-644 GRLRPAPEFLPDL
+644 GRLGPAGQFLPDF
-657 PAALRTVRSFDYNED
+657 PFPLRSVHSFDYNED
-672 GDADLLVLGGDG
+672 GDADLIVLGTDG
-684 SPTLLRNDGGNAN
+684 RPRLLRNDGGNAN

-813 ILGGGQRAYA
+813 ILGGGRRAYA

-872 DIDVYVNEAFI
+872 DIGVYVNEGFI
-883 PPAPIDLELWRV
+883 PPAPVELELWRA
-895 GERHAPVSATD
+895 GERHQPISAVD
-906 EDGRDHRDALAE
+906 EDGRDQRAALAA

-933 GIADPHELILDLGPE
+933 GIAEPHELILDLGP
-948 AGSGDVTLFLTG
+948 AAASGDVTLFLTG

-972 IGQSDGLQ
+972 MGQSDALQ
-980 PHFPELDVMGPGGEW
+980 PHFPALDVIGLDGEW
-995 QPAVPGLSFPSGKDK
+995 QTAIPDLPFPSGKDK
-1010 TVVADLRGLFP
+1010 TVVADLRGRFP
-1021 TDDRR
+1021 SDDRR

-1039 AFFTTGTA
+1039 AFFTTGPA
-1047 HPAADE
+1047 HPAAE
-1053 ARVTS
+1053 EVRVTS
-1058 LAPRNADIHYRGF
+1058 IAPRNADVHYRGF

-1111 DLVTEGDDRY
+1111 DLVGEGDDRY

-1136 AAYPPLPDGW
+1136 EAFPPLPEGW
-1146 TRTFLIYSDG
+1146 ARTFLIYSDG

-1165 ATGDRVVPLPSRAL
+1165 ATGDRVEPLPYRSL
-1179 SRYPPTPEEGRAA
+1179 PGYPPAPTAE
-1192 SPEAALADYLTRVI
+1192 SPATDMHELLGDYLTRPI
-1206 PPPEGR
+1206 PPEDG

>member
-1 MTKPEWRRWRGKVLR
+1 MTFL
-16 RDRRPGTGVSAA
+16 ALI
-28 AGVGAFALV
+28 VG
-37 VACGEAGPPVPEA
+37 CGEAGAPVPEA

-55 LAARG
+55 LATRG
-60 TADAALQQDRLQD
+60 TADAALQQDRLED
-73 ARAEY
+73 ARSDY

-104 YETAEE
+104 YEAAEE
-110 NLVEARERVPD
+110 NLLEARERAPD
-121 DPELALALATL
+121 DPELTLALATL
-132 RIETGDFEEARALL
+132 RTETGDFGEARALL

-162 LAELEARAAGL
+162 LAEVEARAAGVD
-173 ASDARVDVLARL
+173 SDARADVLARL
-185 ASAAPGNLAA
+185 AAAAPGNLAA
-195 LATLADAQLARGELD
+195 LAALADAQLARGELD
-210 EGLGTLEGLRQVA
+210 AALGTIESLRQVA
-223 PDFRDRPRAAFEA
+223 PDFRPGPRAAFEA
-236 AEDAILDGDAPTA
+236 AEDALLDGDASTA
-249 RSQFAEFRAA
+249 IGQFADFRAA

-265 YQASLEE
+265 YQASLDE

-279 LAGVAQL
+279 LAGVAAL

-294 RVQEPEAVLAALR
+294 RVQEPEAVLASLR
-307 YTNASALAG
+307 YTNASTLAG
-316 LEALAGPPE
+316 LVGILPAHDGTPPPA
-325 TGAGAAAAIGDF
+325 TIATGDF

-342 EDLLWSRGGRG
+342 EDLLWSHSGIG
-353 RVLRVDLGRYV
+353 RVLRIDLGRYV
-364 DASDE
+364 DTSGDL
-369 VGPIDAGDA
+369 GTLDAGEA
-378 ETALWV
+378 EAAAIWV

-397 GSAPRAYRNDPAG
+397 GRSPRAYHNDPAG
-410 GFGEIALPAVAGAG
+410 GFREIALPSAATGEAG
-424 SAGVGLDGAA
+424 GAA
-434 AGAAHAVFA
+434 NDVFA
-443 ADLDQDGDLDV
+443 ADLDQDGDLDL
-454 FEAHTGA
+454 FEPHTGA

-474 EMAADFGLSGPA
+474 EMAVDFGLAGPA
-486 DGDTRDAAFADL
+486 DADTRDAAFGDL

-505 IVLAEGAGGLRLLD
+505 IVLAEGSGGLRLLD

-525 FAERTERLS
+525 FADRTDRL
-534 GAGTGADTRDG
+534 GAEGEAA
-545 AEEAQAVAIGDVN
+545 AEEALAVAVGDVN
-558 GDGWLDIAAA
+558 GDGRLDIVAA
-568 GADRVRLLHGS
+568 GGDRVRLLHGS
-579 ASDAFTLAST
+579 ADDFALAAT
-589 VPLNGLA
+589 VPLNGLV
-596 PRDLLFVDFDNDG
+596 PRDLLLVDFDNDG
-609 RLDLAAAGEAPA
+609 RLDLAVAGSPPGPA
-621 SGAAPESG
+621 SGVGFTTGP
-629 AASGS
+629 
-634 GLRLFRNEGQ
+634 GLRLFRNEGN
-644 GRLRPAPEFLPDL
+644 GRLVPADEFLPDV
-657 PAALRTVRSFDYNED
+657 ASGDFRDVRSFDYNED
-672 GDADLLVLGGDG
+672 GDADLLLLGGDG
-684 SPTLLRNDGGNAN
+684 HPTLFRNDGGNAN
-697 HYLRLDLAG
+697 HYFRLDLAG

-777 QQTLKGSCPMLYVW
+777 EQTLKGSCPMLYVW

-837 VLQPRDG
+837 VLQPLDG

-872 DIDVYVNEAFI
+872 EIDVYVNEAFI

-906 EDGRDHRDALAE
+906 ENGRDHREALAE

-933 GIADPHELILDLGPE
+933 GIAEPHELILDLGPE
-948 AGSGDVTLFLTG
+948 AASGDVTLFLTG

-972 IGQSDGLQ
+972 MGQSDALA

-995 QPAVPGLSFPSGKDK
+995 QPAIPGLSFPSGKDK

-1039 AFFTTGTA
+1039 AFFTTGPA
-1047 HPAADE
+1047 HPGAAE

-1058 LAPRNADIHYRGF
+1058 LAPRSADIHYRGF
-1071 AREYR
+1071 AREFR

-1111 DLVTEGDDRY
+1111 DLVAEGDDRY

-1136 AAYPPLPDGW
+1136 EAFPALPEGW
-1146 TRTFLIYSDG
+1146 GRTFLIYSDG

-1165 ATGDRVVPLPSRAL
+1165 ATGDRVVPLPARTL
-1179 SRYPPTPEEGRAA
+1179 SGYPPSPEEGRAEA
-1192 SPEAALADYLTRVI
+1192 PEAELADYLTRVI
-1206 PPPEGR
+1206 PPREDR

>member
-1 MTKPEWRRWRGKVLR
+1 MTKSGWRLWRDKVLR
-16 RDRRPGTGVSAA
+16 RDRRSGKGISAS
-28 AGVGAFALV
+28 AGVGAFALI
-37 VACGEAGPPVPEA
+37 VACGEVGPPVPEA
-50 SLAEI
+50 SLADI

-60 TADAALQQDRLQD
+60 AGDAALQQDRLED
-73 ARAEY
+73 ARVEY

-104 YETAEE
+104 YGTAEE
-110 NLVEARERVPD
+110 NFLAARERAPD
-121 DPELALALATL
+121 DPELTLALATL
-132 RIETGDFEEARALL
+132 RIETDAFGEARALL

-155 HARSLWG
+155 HARSLWA
-162 LAELEARAAGL
+162 LTDLEGRSAG
-173 ASDARVDVLARL
+173 ADSDARADALARL
-185 ASAAPGNLAA
+185 AAAAPGSLAA
-195 LATLADAQLARGELD
+195 LAELAAAQLARGELD
-210 EGLGTLEGLRQVA
+210 AALGTMESLRQVA
-223 PDFRDRPRAAFEA
+223 PDFRTRPRAAFEA
-236 AEDAILDGDAPTA
+236 AETAILDGDAPTA
-249 RSQFAEFRAA
+249 VSQFADFRAA

-272 LRQPGGP
+272 LRSPGGP
-279 LAGVAQL
+279 LAGVATL

-294 RVQEPEAVLAALR
+294 RVQEPETVLSALR
-307 YTNASALAG
+307 YTEASDLAG
-316 LEALAGPPE
+316 LAVLAPSPE
-325 TGAGAAAAIGDF
+325 AAAAEAPVAAAMAIGDF

-342 EDLLWSRGGRG
+342 EDLLWARGGEG
-353 RVLRVDLGRYV
+353 RALRVDLGRYV

-410 GFGEIALPAVAGAG
+410 GFGEIALPSVAGAG
-424 SAGVGLDGAA
+424 SGGAA

-454 FEAHTGA
+454 FEAHIGA

-474 EMAADFGLSGPA
+474 ELAADFGLAGPA
-486 DGDTRDAAFADL
+486 DGDTRDAAFGDL
-498 DNDRDLD
+498 DNDRDVD
-505 IVLAEGAGGLRLLD
+505 VVLAEGAGGLRLLD

-525 FAERTERLS
+525 FADRTERLS
-534 GAGTGADTRDG
+534 ETGTDANRAAAD
-545 AEEAQAVAIGDVN
+545 EALAVAIGDVN

-579 ASDAFTLAST
+579 ASDAFTLAAT
-589 VPLNGLA
+589 APLNGFV

-609 RLDLAAAGEAPA
+609 WLDLAVAGTAPPSDA
-621 SGAAPESG
+621 GV
-629 AASGS
+629 ASGS
-634 GLRLFRNEGQ
+634 GLRLFRNEGD
-644 GRLRPAPEFLPDL
+644 GRLAPADEFLPDL
-657 PAALRTVRSFDYNED
+657 PGGVREVRSFDYNED
-672 GDADLLVLGGDG
+672 GDADLLVLGDDG
-684 SPTLLRNDGGNAN
+684 SPGLLRNDGGNAN
-697 HYLRLDLAG
+697 HYFRLDLAG

-777 QQTLKGSCPMLYVW
+777 EQTLKGSCPMLYVW

-813 ILGGGQRAYA
+813 ILGGQRSYA

-837 VLQPRDG
+837 VLQPLDG

-872 DIDVYVNEAFI
+872 EIDVYVNEAFI

-906 EDGRDHRDALAE
+906 EAGRDHRETLAE

-933 GIADPHELILDLGPE
+933 GIAEPHELILDLGPE
-948 AGSGDVTLFLTG
+948 AASGDVTLFLTG

-972 IGQSDGLQ
+972 IGQSDALQ
-980 PHFPELDVMGPGGEW
+980 PHFPELDVMGPDGEW
-995 QPAVPGLSFPSGKDK
+995 QPAISGLSFPSGKDK

-1021 TDDRR
+1021 TEDRR
-1026 VRIRTNLMVYWDE
+1026 VRVRTNLMVYWDE
-1039 AFFTTGTA
+1039 AFFTTGPA
-1047 HPAADE
+1047 HPAEDE

-1058 LAPRNADIHYRGF
+1058 LAPMNADVHYRGF

-1136 AAYPPLPDGW
+1136 EAFPALPDGW

-1165 ATGDRVVPLPSRAL
+1165 ATGDRVAPLPSRAM
-1179 SRYPPTPEEGRAA
+1179 SGYPPSPEEGRAA
-1192 SPEAALADYLTRVI
+1192 SPEAGLADYLTRVV
-1206 PPPEGR
+1206 PPPEDR

>member
-1 MTKPEWRRWRGKVLR
+1 MTKSRWRRWRDKVLR
-16 RDRRPGTGVSAA
+16 RDRRSGRGVSAS
-28 AGVGAFALV
+28 AGVGAFALIV
-37 VACGEAGPPVPEA
+37 AGGVACGEVGPPVPEA
-50 SLAEI
+50 SLADI

-60 TADAALQQDRLQD
+60 AGDAALQQDRLED
-73 ARAEY
+73 ARVEY

-104 YETAEE
+104 YGTAEE
-110 NLVEARERVPD
+110 NFLEARERAPD
-121 DPELALALATL
+121 DPELTLALATL
-132 RIETGDFEEARALL
+132 RIETGTFGEARALL
-146 DETLAADPG
+146 DETLAADPA
-155 HARSLWG
+155 HARSLWA
-162 LAELEARAAGL
+162 LTDLEGRSAG
-173 ASDARVDVLARL
+173 ADSDARADALARL
-185 ASAAPGNLAA
+185 AAAAPGNLAA

-210 EGLGTLEGLRQVA
+210 AALGTMESLRQVA
-223 PDFRDRPRAAFEA
+223 PDFRERPRAAFEA
-236 AEDAILDGDAPTA
+236 AEAAILDGDAPTTV
-249 RSQFAEFRAA
+249 SQFADFRAA

-272 LRQPGGP
+272 LRSPGGP
-279 LAGVAQL
+279 LAGVATL

-294 RVQEPEAVLAALR
+294 RIQEPEAVLSALR
-307 YTNASALAG
+307 YTHASELAG
-316 LEALAGPPE
+316 LEALSPGPPPAD
-325 TGAGAAAAIGDF
+325 GAEPAAALAVGDF

-342 EDLLWSRGGRG
+342 EDLLWSLGGEG
-353 RVLRVDLGRYV
+353 RLLRVDLGRYV
-364 DASDE
+364 DATDE
-369 VGPIDAGDA
+369 LGPIALGA
-378 ETALWV
+378 EGAAVALWA
-384 DFDDDRRLDVWFA
+384 DIDDDRRLDAWLA
-397 GSAPRAYRNDPAG
+397 GPASRLYRNAAAAG
-410 GFGEIALPAVAGAG
+410 FREIELPPQAGAG
-424 SAGVGLDGAA
+424 DGATN
-434 AGAAHAVFA
+434 GVFF
-443 ADLDQDGDLDV
+443 ADLDQDGDLDAL
-454 FEAHTGA
+454 EARTGP
-461 NRLFRNNGDLTFA
+461 NRLFRNNGDLSFT
-474 EMAADFGLSGPA
+474 EMAADFGLAGSA
-486 DGDTRDAAFADL
+486 DADTRAAAFADL
-498 DNDRDLD
+498 DDDRDLD
-505 IVLAEGAGGLRLLD
+505 VVLAEGPGGLRLFD
-519 NERAAT
+519 NERGGA
-525 FAERTERLS
+525 FRERTERLS
-534 GAGTGADTRDG
+534 GAASGDGGAAAAD
-545 AEEAQAVAIGDVN
+545 AQAVAIGDVN

-568 GADRVRLLHGS
+568 GAGGLRLLQGS
-579 ASDAFTLAST
+579 ASDVFTLAAT

-609 RLDLAAAGEAPA
+609 RLDLAVAGTPPA
-621 SGAAPESG
+621 SGAGSE
-629 AASGS
+629 S
-634 GLRLFRNEGQ
+634 GLRLLRNEGD
-644 GRLRPAPEFLPDL
+644 GRFGPADRFLPDF
-657 PAALRTVRSFDYNED
+657 PFALRSVQSFDYNED
-672 GDADLLVLGGDG
+672 GDADLIVLGTDG
-684 SPTLLRNDGGNAN
+684 RPRLLRNDGGNAN

-777 QQTLKGSCPMLYVW
+777 EQTLKGSCPMLYVW

-813 ILGGGQRAYA
+813 ILGGQRSYA

-837 VLQPRDG
+837 VLQPLDG

-872 DIDVYVNEAFI
+872 EIDVYVNEAFI

-906 EDGRDHRDALAE
+906 EAGRDHRETLAE
-918 RDFDYVSSFRPGRFQ
+918 RDFDYVSSFRPGRYQ
-933 GIADPHELILDLGPE
+933 GIAEPHELSLDLGPE
-948 AGSGDVTLFLTG
+948 AASGDVTLFLTG

-972 IGQSDGLQ
+972 IGQSDALQ
-980 PHFPELDVMGPGGEW
+980 PHFPELDVMGPDGEW
-995 QPAVPGLSFPSGKDK
+995 QPAIPGLSFPSGKDK

-1021 TDDRR
+1021 TEDRR

-1039 AFFTTGTA
+1039 AFFTTGPA
-1047 HPAADE
+1047 HPAEDE

-1058 LAPRNADIHYRGF
+1058 LAPMNADIHYRGF

-1087 YDSVT
+1087 YDSVA

-1136 AAYPPLPDGW
+1136 EAFPPLPDGW

-1165 ATGDRVVPLPSRAL
+1165 ATGDRVEPLPYRAL
-1179 SRYPPTPEEGRAA
+1179 PGYPPPPDESRAA
-1192 SPEAALADYLTRVI
+1192 SPDPELADYLTRVI
-1206 PPPEGR
+1206 PPPEDR

>member
-1 MTKPEWRRWRGKVLR
+1 MTEPKRSGSPAPIRVRGL
-16 RDRRPGTGVSAA
+16 TFLALI
-28 AGVGAFALV
+28 VG
-37 VACGEAGPPVPEA
+37 CGEAGAPVPEA

-55 LAARG
+55 LATRG
-60 TADAALQQDRLQD
+60 TADAALQQDRLED
-73 ARAEY
+73 ARSDY

-104 YETAEE
+104 YEAAEE
-110 NLVEARERVPD
+110 NLLEARERAPD
-121 DPELALALATL
+121 DPELTLALATL
-132 RIETGDFEEARALL
+132 RTETGDFGEARALL

-162 LAELEARAAGL
+162 LAEVEARAAGVD
-173 ASDARVDVLARL
+173 SDARADVLARL
-185 ASAAPGNLAA
+185 AAAAPGNLAA
-195 LATLADAQLARGELD
+195 LAALADAQLARGELD
-210 EGLGTLEGLRQVA
+210 AALGTIESLRQVA
-223 PDFRDRPRAAFEA
+223 PDFRPGPRAAFEA
-236 AEDAILDGDAPTA
+236 AEDALLDGDASTA
-249 RSQFAEFRAA
+249 IGQFADFRAA

-265 YQASLEE
+265 YQASLDE

-279 LAGVAQL
+279 LAGVAAL

-294 RVQEPEAVLAALR
+294 RVQEPEAVLASLR
-307 YTNASALAG
+307 YTNASTLAG
-316 LEALAGPPE
+316 LVGILPAHDGTPPPA
-325 TGAGAAAAIGDF
+325 TIATGDF

-342 EDLLWSRGGRG
+342 EDLLWSHSGIG
-353 RVLRVDLGRYV
+353 RVLRIDLGRYV
-364 DASDE
+364 DTSGDL
-369 VGPIDAGDA
+369 GTLDAGEA
-378 ETALWV
+378 EAAAIWV

-397 GSAPRAYRNDPAG
+397 GRSPRAYHNDPAG
-410 GFGEIALPAVAGAG
+410 GFREIALPSAATGEAG
-424 SAGVGLDGAA
+424 GAA
-434 AGAAHAVFA
+434 NDVFA
-443 ADLDQDGDLDV
+443 ADLDQDGDLDL
-454 FEAHTGA
+454 FEPHTGA

-474 EMAADFGLSGPA
+474 EMAVDFGLAGPA
-486 DGDTRDAAFADL
+486 DADTRDAAFGDL

-505 IVLAEGAGGLRLLD
+505 IVLAEGSGGLRLLD

-525 FAERTERLS
+525 FADRTDRL
-534 GAGTGADTRDG
+534 GAEGEAA
-545 AEEAQAVAIGDVN
+545 AEEALAVAVGDVN
-558 GDGWLDIAAA
+558 GDGRLDIVAA
-568 GADRVRLLHGS
+568 GGDRVRLLHGS
-579 ASDAFTLAST
+579 ADDFALAAT
-589 VPLNGLA
+589 VPLNGLV
-596 PRDLLFVDFDNDG
+596 PRDLLLVDFDNDG
-609 RLDLAAAGEAPA
+609 RLDLAVAGSPPGPA
-621 SGAAPESG
+621 SGVGFTTGP
-629 AASGS
+629 
-634 GLRLFRNEGQ
+634 GLRLFRNEGN
-644 GRLRPAPEFLPDL
+644 GRLVPADEFLPDV
-657 PAALRTVRSFDYNED
+657 ASGDFRDVRSFDYNED
-672 GDADLLVLGGDG
+672 GDADLLLLGGDG
-684 SPTLLRNDGGNAN
+684 HPTLFRNDGGNAN
-697 HYLRLDLAG
+697 HYFRLDLAG

-777 QQTLKGSCPMLYVW
+777 EQTLKGSCPMLYVW

-837 VLQPRDG
+837 VLQPLDG

-872 DIDVYVNEAFI
+872 EIDVYVNEAFI

-906 EDGRDHRDALAE
+906 ENGRDHREALAE

-933 GIADPHELILDLGPE
+933 GIAEPHELILDLGPE
-948 AGSGDVTLFLTG
+948 AASGDVTLFLTG

-972 IGQSDGLQ
+972 MGQSDALA

-995 QPAVPGLSFPSGKDK
+995 QPAIPGLSFPSGKDK

-1039 AFFTTGTA
+1039 AFFTTGPA
-1047 HPAADE
+1047 HPGAAE

-1058 LAPRNADIHYRGF
+1058 LAPRSADIHYRGF
-1071 AREYR
+1071 AREFR

-1111 DLVTEGDDRY
+1111 DLVAEGDDRY

-1136 AAYPPLPDGW
+1136 EAFPALPEGW
-1146 TRTFLIYSDG
+1146 GRTFLIYSDG

-1165 ATGDRVVPLPSRAL
+1165 ATGDRVVPLPARTL
-1179 SRYPPTPEEGRAA
+1179 SGYPPSPEEGRAEA
-1192 SPEAALADYLTRVI
+1192 PEAELADYLTRVI
-1206 PPPEGR
+1206 PPREDR

>member
-1 MTKPEWRRWRGKVLR
+1 MTEPKRSSRGGRKSSL
-16 RDRRPGTGVSAA
+16 GAA
-28 AGVGAFALV
+28 PIRVCGLTFLALIVG
-37 VACGEAGPPVPEA
+37 CGEAGAPVPEA

-55 LAARG
+55 LATRG
-60 TADAALQQDRLQD
+60 TADAALQQDRLED
-73 ARAEY
+73 ARADY

-104 YETAEE
+104 YEAAEE
-110 NLVEARERVPD
+110 NLLEARERAPD
-121 DPELALALATL
+121 DPELTLALATL
-132 RIETGDFEEARALL
+132 RTETGDFGEARALL

-162 LAELEARAAGL
+162 LAEVEARAAGVD
-173 ASDARVDVLARL
+173 SDARADVLARL
-185 ASAAPGNLAA
+185 AAAAPGNLAA
-195 LATLADAQLARGELD
+195 LAELADAQLARGELD
-210 EGLGTLEGLRQVA
+210 AALGTIESLRQVA
-223 PDFRDRPRAAFEA
+223 PDFRPGPRAAFEA
-236 AEDAILDGDAPTA
+236 AEDALLDGDASTA
-249 RSQFAEFRAA
+249 ISQFADFRAA

-272 LRQPGGP
+272 LRSPGGP
-279 LAGVAQL
+279 LAGVAAL
-286 DFSFLVSL
+286 DFSFLVTL
-294 RVQEPEAVLAALR
+294 RVQEPEAVLGALR
-307 YTNASALAG
+307 YTEASDLAG
-316 LEALAGPPE
+316 LAALAPSSE
-325 TGAGAAAAIGDF
+325 AGAGAQAPIAATMATGDF

-342 EDLLWSRGGRG
+342 EDLLWSRGGEG

-364 DASDE
+364 DAADE
-369 VGPIDAGDA
+369 VGPINAGDA
-378 ETALWV
+378 GTAIWV
-384 DFDDDRRLDVWFA
+384 DLDDDRRLDAWFA

-410 GFGEIALPAVAGAG
+410 GFQEIALQPAVAGG
-424 SAGVGLDGAA
+424 PTGAA
-434 AGAAHAVFA
+434 NGVFV

-454 FEAHTGA
+454 FEPHTGS
-461 NRLFRNNGDLTFA
+461 NRLFRNNGDLTFS
-474 EMAADFGLSGPA
+474 EMAAAFGLAGPA
-486 DGDTRDAAFADL
+486 DADTRGAAFGDL
-498 DNDRDLD
+498 DDDRDLD

-534 GAGTGADTRDG
+534 GAASET
-545 AEEAQAVAIGDVN
+545 AQAVAIGDAN

-568 GADRVRLLHGS
+568 GADRVRVLLGS
-579 ASDAFTLAST
+579 ASDTFTPGAT
-589 VPLNGLA
+589 APLNGLD
-596 PRDLLFVDFDNDG
+596 PHDVRFVDFDNDG
-609 RLDLAAAGEAPA
+609 RLDLAVAGTPPDAGAPP
-621 SGAAPESG
+621 S
-629 AASGS
+629 S
-634 GLRLFRNEGQ
+634 GLRLFRNDGEG
-644 GRLRPAPEFLPDL
+644 GLASADEFLPDL
-657 PAALRTVRSFDYNED
+657 PFALRAVRSFDYNED
-672 GDADLLVLGGDG
+672 GDADLLVLGADG
-684 SPTLLRNDGGNAN
+684 NPRLLRNDGGNAN
-697 HYLRLDLAG
+697 HYFRLDLAG

-733 HTVTDPTTLIGLD
+733 YTVTDPTTLIGLD

-777 QQTLKGSCPMLYVW
+777 EQTLKGSCPMLYVW

-837 VLQPRDG
+837 VLQPLDG

-853 LWETIYVDGVN
+853 LWETIYVDGVK

-872 DIDVYVNEAFI
+872 EIDVYVNEAFI

-906 EDGRDHRDALAE
+906 ENGRDHREALAE
-918 RDFDYVSSFRPGRFQ
+918 RDFDYVTSFRPGRFQ
-933 GIADPHELILDLGPE
+933 GIAEPHELILDLGPE
-948 AGSGDVTLFLTG
+948 AASGDVTLFLTG

-972 IGQSDGLQ
+972 MGQSDALA

-995 QPAVPGLSFPSGKDK
+995 QPAIPGLSFPSGKDK

-1039 AFFTTGTA
+1039 AFFTTGPA

-1053 ARVTS
+1053 HRVTS
-1058 LAPRNADIHYRGF
+1058 LAPMNADIHYRGF
-1071 AREYR
+1071 AREFR

-1111 DLVTEGDDRY
+1111 DLVAEGDDRY

-1136 AAYPPLPDGW
+1136 EAFPALPDGW

-1179 SRYPPTPEEGRAA
+1179 SGYPPSPEESRATA
-1192 SPEAALADYLTRVI
+1192 ADAALAEYLTRVV
-1206 PPPEGR
+1206 PPPEDR

>member
-1 MTKPEWRRWRGKVLR
+1 MTEPKRFDRGGRVPRR
-16 RDRRPGTGVSAA
+16 GV
-28 AGVGAFALV
+28 ALV
-37 VACGEAGPPVPEA
+37 GVCTLTALALIVGCGEAGAPVPGA
-50 SLAEI
+50 SLAEV
-55 LAARG
+55 LATRG
-60 TADAALQQDRLQD
+60 TADAALQQDRLED
-73 ARAEY
+73 ARADY

-104 YETAEE
+104 YEAAEE
-110 NLVEARERVPD
+110 NLLEARERAPD
-121 DPELALALATL
+121 DPELTLALATL
-132 RIETGDFEEARALL
+132 RTETGDFGEARALL

-162 LAELEARAAGL
+162 LAELEARAAGP
-173 ASDARVDVLARL
+173 ASDARADVLARL
-185 ASAAPGNLAA
+185 AAAAPGNLAA
-195 LATLADAQLARGELD
+195 LAELADAQLARGELD
-210 EGLGTLEGLRQVA
+210 AALGTIESLRQVA
-223 PDFRDRPRAAFEA
+223 PDFRPGPRAAFEA
-236 AEDAILDGDAPTA
+236 AEDALLDGDASTA
-249 RSQFAEFRAA
+249 ISQFADFRAA

-272 LRQPGGP
+272 LRSPGGP
-279 LAGVAQL
+279 LAGVAAL
-286 DFSFLVSL
+286 DFSFLVTL
-294 RVQEPEAVLAALR
+294 RVQEPEAVLGALR
-307 YTNASALAG
+307 YTEASDLAG
-316 LEALAGPPE
+316 LAALAPSSE
-325 TGAGAAAAIGDF
+325 ADNGAGAPIAATMATGDF

-342 EDLLWSRGGRG
+342 EDLLWSRGGEG

-364 DASDE
+364 DAADE

-378 ETALWV
+378 GTAIWV
-384 DFDDDRRLDVWFA
+384 DLDDDRRLDAWFA

-410 GFGEIALPAVAGAG
+410 GFQEIALQA
-424 SAGVGLDGAA
+424 AA
-434 AGAAHAVFA
+434 AGGPTNGVFA

-454 FEAHTGA
+454 FEPHTGS
-461 NRLFRNNGDLTFA
+461 NRLFRNNGDLTFS
-474 EMAADFGLSGPA
+474 EMAAGFGLAGPA
-486 DGDTRDAAFADL
+486 DADTRAAAFGDL
-498 DNDRDLD
+498 DDDRDLD

-534 GAGTGADTRDG
+534 GAGSEA
-545 AEEAQAVAIGDVN
+545 AQAVAIGDAN

-568 GADRVRLLHGS
+568 GADRVRLLLGS
-579 ASDAFTLAST
+579 ASDTFTPGAT
-589 VPLNGLA
+589 APLNGLL

-609 RLDLAAAGEAPA
+609 RLDLAVAGTPPDAGAP
-621 SGAAPESG
+621 
-629 AASGS
+629 SGS
-634 GLRLFRNEGQ
+634 GLRLFRNDGEG
-644 GRLRPAPEFLPDL
+644 GLAPADEFLPDL
-657 PAALRTVRSFDYNED
+657 PFALRAVRSFDYNED
-672 GDADLLVLGGDG
+672 GDADLLVLGADG
-684 SPTLLRNDGGNAN
+684 NPRLLRNDGGNAN
-697 HYLRLDLAG
+697 HYFRLDLAG

-733 HTVTDPTTLIGLD
+733 HTVTDPTTLIGLG

-777 QQTLKGSCPMLYVW
+777 EQTLKGSCPMLYVW

-837 VLQPRDG
+837 VLQPLDG

-906 EDGRDHRDALAE
+906 ENGRDHREALAE

-933 GIADPHELILDLGPE
+933 GIAEPHELILDLGPE
-948 AGSGDVTLFLTG
+948 AASGDVTLFLTG

-972 IGQSDGLQ
+972 MGQSDALA

-995 QPAVPGLSFPSGKDK
+995 QSAIPGLSFPSGKDK

-1039 AFFTTGTA
+1039 AFFTTGAA

-1053 ARVTS
+1053 HRVTS
-1058 LAPRNADIHYRGF
+1058 LAPMSADIHYRGF
-1071 AREYR
+1071 AREFR

-1111 DLVTEGDDRY
+1111 DLVAEGDDRY
-1121 VIQNAGDEITLRFDA
+1121 VIQNAGDEITFRFDA
-1136 AAYPPLPDGW
+1136 GAFPALPDGW
-1146 TRTFLIYSDG
+1146 KRTFLIYSDG

-1179 SRYPPTPEEGRAA
+1179 SGYPPSPEESRATA
-1192 SPEAALADYLTRVI
+1192 ADAALAEYLTRVI
-1206 PPPEGR
+1206 PPPEN

>member
-1 MTKPEWRRWRGKVLR
+1 MTEPKRSSRGGRESSLGGAPIRVCGL
-16 RDRRPGTGVSAA
+16 TFLALI
-28 AGVGAFALV
+28 VG
-37 VACGEAGPPVPEA
+37 CGEAGAPVPEA

-55 LAARG
+55 LATRG
-60 TADAALQQDRLQD
+60 TADAALQQDRLED
-73 ARAEY
+73 ARTDY

-104 YETAEE
+104 YEAAED
-110 NLVEARERVPD
+110 NLLEARERAPN
-121 DPELALALATL
+121 DPELTLALATL
-132 RIETGDFEEARALL
+132 RTETGDFGEARALL

-162 LAELEARAAGL
+162 LAEVEARAAGVD
-173 ASDARVDVLARL
+173 SDARADVLARL
-185 ASAAPGNLAA
+185 AAAAPGNLAA
-195 LATLADAQLARGELD
+195 LAALADAQLARGELD
-210 EGLGTLEGLRQVA
+210 AALGTMESLRQVA
-223 PDFRDRPRAAFEA
+223 PDFRPGPRAAFEA
-236 AEDAILDGDAPTA
+236 AEDALLDGDASTA
-249 RSQFAEFRAA
+249 IGQFADFRAA

-279 LAGVAQL
+279 LAGVAAL

-294 RVQEPEAVLAALR
+294 RVQEPEAVLASLR
-307 YTNASALAG
+307 YTNASTLAG
-316 LEALAGPPE
+316 LVGILPAHDGTPPPA
-325 TGAGAAAAIGDF
+325 TIATGDF

-342 EDLLWSRGGRG
+342 EDLLWSHSGIG
-353 RVLRVDLGRYV
+353 RVLRIDLGRYV
-364 DASDE
+364 DTSGDL
-369 VGPIDAGDA
+369 GTLDAGEA
-378 ETALWV
+378 EAAAIWV

-397 GSAPRAYRNDPAG
+397 GRSPRAYHNDPAG
-410 GFGEIALPAVAGAG
+410 GFREIALPSAATGEAG
-424 SAGVGLDGAA
+424 GAA
-434 AGAAHAVFA
+434 NDVFA
-443 ADLDQDGDLDV
+443 ADLDQDGDLDL
-454 FEAHTGA
+454 FEPHTGA

-474 EMAADFGLSGPA
+474 EMAVDFGLAGPA
-486 DGDTRDAAFADL
+486 DADTRDAAFGDL

-505 IVLAEGAGGLRLLD
+505 IVLAEGSGGLRLLD

-525 FAERTERLS
+525 FADRTDRL
-534 GAGTGADTRDG
+534 GAEGEAA
-545 AEEAQAVAIGDVN
+545 AEEALAVAVGDVN
-558 GDGWLDIAAA
+558 GDGRLDIVAA
-568 GADRVRLLHGS
+568 GGDRVRLLHGS
-579 ASDAFTLAST
+579 ADDFALAAT
-589 VPLNGLA
+589 VPLNGLV
-596 PRDLLFVDFDNDG
+596 PRDLLLVDFDNDG
-609 RLDLAAAGEAPA
+609 RLDLAVAGSPPGPA
-621 SGAAPESG
+621 SGVGFTTGP
-629 AASGS
+629 
-634 GLRLFRNEGQ
+634 GLRLFRNEGN
-644 GRLRPAPEFLPDL
+644 GRLVPADEFLPDV
-657 PAALRTVRSFDYNED
+657 ASGDFRDVRSFDYNDD
-672 GDADLLVLGGDG
+672 GDADLLLLGGDG
-684 SPTLLRNDGGNAN
+684 HPTLFRNDGGNAN
-697 HYLRLDLAG
+697 HYFRLDLAG

-777 QQTLKGSCPMLYVW
+777 EQTLKGSCPMLYVW

-837 VLQPRDG
+837 VLQPLDG

-872 DIDVYVNEAFI
+872 AIDVYVNEAFI

-906 EDGRDHRDALAE
+906 ENGRDHREALAE

-933 GIADPHELILDLGPE
+933 GIAEPHELILDLGP
-948 AGSGDVTLFLTG
+948 AAASGDVTLFLTG

-972 IGQSDGLQ
+972 MGQSDALA

-1039 AFFTTGTA
+1039 AFFTTGPA
-1047 HPAADE
+1047 HPGEDE
-1053 ARVTS
+1053 ARVTP

-1071 AREYR
+1071 AREFR

-1111 DLVTEGDDRY
+1111 DLVSEGDDRY

-1136 AAYPPLPDGW
+1136 EAFPPLPDGW
-1146 TRTFLIYSDG
+1146 RRTFLIYSDG

-1165 ATGDRVVPLPSRAL
+1165 ATGDRVVPLPSRTL
-1179 SRYPPTPEEGRAA
+1179 SGYPPSPEE
-1192 SPEAALADYLTRVI
+1192 
-1206 PPPEGR
+1206 

>member
-1 MTKPEWRRWRGKVLR
+1 MTEPKRSGRGGGKSSLGGAPIRVCGL
-16 RDRRPGTGVSAA
+16 TFLALI
-28 AGVGAFALV
+28 VG
-37 VACGEAGPPVPEA
+37 CGEAGAPVPEA

-55 LAARG
+55 LATRG
-60 TADAALQQDRLQD
+60 TADAALQQDRLED
-73 ARAEY
+73 ARADY
-78 QRLVEMA
+78 RRLVEMA

-104 YETAEE
+104 YEAAEE
-110 NLVEARERVPD
+110 NLLEARERAPD
-121 DPELALALATL
+121 DPELTLALATL
-132 RIETGDFEEARALL
+132 RTETGDFGEARALL

-162 LAELEARAAGL
+162 LAEVEARAAG
-173 ASDARVDVLARL
+173 ADSDARAGVLARL
-185 ASAAPGNLAA
+185 AAAAPGNLAA
-195 LATLADAQLARGELD
+195 LAELADAQLARGELD
-210 EGLGTLEGLRQVA
+210 DALGTIESLRQVA
-223 PDFRDRPRAAFEA
+223 PDFRAGPRAAFEA
-236 AEDAILDGDAPTA
+236 AEDALLDGDASTA
-249 RSQFAEFRAA
+249 TGQFADFRAA

-272 LRQPGGP
+272 LRSPGGP
-279 LAGVAQL
+279 LAGVAAL
-286 DFSFLVSL
+286 DFSFLVTL
-294 RVQEPEAVLAALR
+294 RVQEPEAVLGALR
-307 YTNASALAG
+307 YTEASDLAG
-316 LEALAGPPE
+316 LAALAPSSE
-325 TGAGAAAAIGDF
+325 AGAGEETPVSAAMATGDF

-342 EDLLWSRGGRG
+342 EDLLWSRGGEG
-353 RVLRVDLGRYV
+353 SVLRVDLGRYV

-369 VGPIDAGDA
+369 AGAIDSGDA
-378 ETALWV
+378 TAAIWV
-384 DFDDDRRLDVWFA
+384 DFDDDRRLDAWFA

-410 GFGEIALPAVAGAG
+410 GFREIALQPT
-424 SAGVGLDGAA
+424 A
-434 AGAAHAVFA
+434 AGAPAGAANGVFV

-454 FEAHTGA
+454 FEPHTGS
-461 NRLFRNNGDLTFA
+461 NRLFRNNGDLTFS
-474 EMAADFGLSGPA
+474 EMAAGFGLAGPA
-486 DGDTRDAAFADL
+486 DADTRGAAFGDL
-498 DNDRDLD
+498 DDDRDLD
-505 IVLAEGAGGLRLLD
+505 IVLAEGDGGLRLLD

-534 GAGTGADTRDG
+534 GAASE
-545 AEEAQAVAIGDVN
+545 AAQAVAIGDAN

-579 ASDAFTLAST
+579 ASDTFTPGGTA
-589 VPLNGLA
+589 PLNGLA

-609 RLDLAAAGEAPA
+609 RLDLAVAGTPPGAGAP
-621 SGAAPESG
+621 
-629 AASGS
+629 SGS
-634 GLRLFRNEGQ
+634 GLRLFRNDGEG
-644 GRLRPAPEFLPDL
+644 GLAPADEFLPDL
-657 PAALRTVRSFDYNED
+657 PFALRAVRSFDYNED
-672 GDADLLVLGGDG
+672 GDADLLVLGADG
-684 SPTLLRNDGGNAN
+684 NPRLLRNDGGNAN
-697 HYLRLDLAG
+697 HYFRLDLAG

-777 QQTLKGSCPMLYVW
+777 EQTLKGSCPMLYVW

-813 ILGGGQRAYA
+813 ILGGGRRAYA

-837 VLQPRDG
+837 VLQPLDG

-906 EDGRDHRDALAE
+906 ENGRDHREALAE

-933 GIADPHELILDLGPE
+933 GIAEPHELILDLGPE
-948 AGSGDVTLFLTG
+948 AASGDVTLFLTG

-972 IGQSDGLQ
+972 MGQSDALA

-995 QPAVPGLSFPSGKDK
+995 QPAIPGLSFPSGKDK

-1039 AFFTTGTA
+1039 AFFTTGAA

-1053 ARVTS
+1053 HRVTS
-1058 LAPRNADIHYRGF
+1058 LAPMNADIHYRGF
-1071 AREYR
+1071 AREFR

-1111 DLVTEGDDRY
+1111 DLVSEGDDRY

-1136 AAYPPLPDGW
+1136 EAFPALPDGW

-1179 SRYPPTPEEGRAA
+1179 SGYPPSPEESRITAA
-1192 SPEAALADYLTRVI
+1192 DAALAEYLTRVV
-1206 PPPEGR
+1206 PPPEDR

>member
-1 MTKPEWRRWRGKVLR
+1 MRKPEWRRLCGKKSR
-16 RDRRPGTGVSAA
+16 RKGHPAA
-28 AGVGAFALV
+28 ARERVGMTRRALSAGILSLPLLT
-37 VACGEAGPPVPEA
+37 ACGEAGAPVPEA

-60 TADAALQQDRLQD
+60 TADAALQQDRLED
-73 ARAEY
+73 ARSEY
-78 QRLVEMA
+78 RRLVEMA

-104 YETAEE
+104 YESAEE
-110 NLVEARERVPD
+110 NLIEARERAPE
-121 DPELALALATL
+121 DPELTLALATL

-146 DETLAADPG
+146 DETLVADPG
-155 HARSLWG
+155 HARSLWA
-162 LAELEARAAGL
+162 LVELEARAAGP
-173 ASDARVDVLARL
+173 ASDARADVLVRL
-185 ASAAPGNLAA
+185 AAAAPGNLAA
-195 LATLADAQLARGELD
+195 LAELADAQLARGELD
-210 EGLGTLEGLRQVA
+210 AALGTMESLRQVA
-223 PDFRDRPRAAFEA
+223 PDFRARPRAAFEA
-236 AEDAILDGDAPTA
+236 AEDALLDGDTSTA
-249 RSQFAEFRAA
+249 ISQFADFRAV

-279 LAGVAQL
+279 LAGVAAL

-294 RVQEPEAVLAALR
+294 RVQEPEAVLSALR
-307 YTNASALAG
+307 YTEASELAG
-316 LEALAGPPE
+316 LEALAGAPE
-325 TGAGAAAAIGDF
+325 EGATAEVGAAAATAIGDF

-342 EDLLWSRGGRG
+342 EDLLWSRGGEG

-364 DASDE
+364 DAAAE
-369 VGPIDAGDA
+369 VGAIDAGDA
-378 ETALWV
+378 DAAMWV
-384 DFDDDRRLDVWFA
+384 DFDDDRRLDIWFA
-397 GSAPRAYRNDPAG
+397 GSAPRAYHNDPSG
-410 GFGEIALPAVAGAG
+410 GFEEIALPSAATEGA
-424 SAGVGLDGAA
+424 DGAA
-434 AGAAHAVFA
+434 NSLFA

-454 FEAHTGA
+454 FEAHTGT

-474 EMAADFGLSGPA
+474 EMAAGFGLAGPA
-486 DGDTRDAAFADL
+486 GGDTRDAAFGDL
-498 DNDRDLD
+498 DNDRDVD

-534 GAGTGADTRDG
+534 GTGTGADSR
-545 AEEAQAVAIGDVN
+545 AAAAEAQAVAIGDVN

-579 ASDAFTLAST
+579 AADAFTLAST
-589 VPLNGLA
+589 VPLNGLV
-596 PRDLLFVDFDNDG
+596 PRDLLFVDVDNDG
-609 RLDLAAAGEAPA
+609 RLDLAVAGTPPAPD
-621 SGAAPESG
+621 G
-629 AASGS
+629 GS
-634 GLRLFRNEGQ
+634 GLRLFRNEGE
-644 GRLRPAPEFLPDL
+644 GRLGPADEFLPDL
-657 PAALRTVRSFDYNED
+657 SGGFRAVRSFDYNED

-697 HYLRLDLAG
+697 HYFRLDLAG

-872 DIDVYVNEAFI
+872 EIDVYVNEAFI

-906 EDGRDHRDALAE
+906 EDGRDHREALAE

-933 GIADPHELILDLGPE
+933 GIAEPHELILDLGPE
-948 AGSGDVTLFLTG
+948 AASGDVTLFLTG

-972 IGQSDGLQ
+972 MGQSNALA

-995 QPAVPGLSFPSGKDK
+995 QPAIPGLSFPSGKDK

-1039 AFFTTGTA
+1039 AFFTAGPA
-1047 HPAADE
+1047 HPSADE
-1053 ARVTS
+1053 IRVTS
-1058 LAPRNADIHYRGF
+1058 LEPRNADIHYRGF
-1071 AREYR
+1071 AREFR

-1111 DLVTEGDDRY
+1111 DLVSKGDDRY

-1136 AAYPPLPDGW
+1136 EAFPTLPDGW
-1146 TRTFLIYSDG
+1146 ERTFLIYSDG

-1179 SRYPPTPEEGRAA
+1179 SGYPPRLEEGRA
-1192 SPEAALADYLTRVI
+1192 SPEPELADYLTRVV
-1206 PPPEGR
+1206 PPPEDRGDR

>member
-1 MTKPEWRRWRGKVLR
+1 MTESKRCNLSGLGLVFGL
-16 RDRRPGTGVSAA
+16 ALI
-28 AGVGAFALV
+28 AG
-37 VACGEAGPPVPEA
+37 CGEAGPPMPEA
-50 SLAEI
+50 SLADI

-60 TADAALQQDRLQD
+60 TADAALQQDRLEE
-73 ARAEY
+73 ARVEY

-110 NLVEARERVPD
+110 NLLEARSRAPD
-121 DPELALALATL
+121 DPELALALAVL
-132 RIETGDFEEARALL
+132 RTETGDFGEARALL
-146 DETLAADPG
+146 DETLAADAG

-162 LAELEARAAGL
+162 LAELEARAAGS
-173 ASDARVDVLARL
+173 ASDARADALARL
-185 ASAAPGNLAA
+185 AAAAPGNLAA
-195 LATLADAQLARGELD
+195 LAELADAHLARGELD
-210 EGLGTLEGLRQVA
+210 AALGSMESLRQVA
-223 PDFRDRPRAAFEA
+223 PDFRERPRAAFES
-236 AEDAILDGDAPTA
+236 AEDAIRAGDPSTA
-249 RSQFAEFRAA
+249 TSQFAEFRAA

-272 LRQPGGP
+272 LRSPGGP
-279 LAGVAQL
+279 LAGVATL

-307 YTNASALAG
+307 YTHASDLAG
-316 LEALAGPPE
+316 LDALAAAPATGDAAPAAQEPTPAGDAPPP
-325 TGAGAAAAIGDF
+325 AALAVGDF

-342 EDLLWSRGGRG
+342 EDLLWSQGGEG
-353 RVLRVDLGRYV
+353 RLLRVDLGRYV
-364 DASDE
+364 DVSAELGTLSA
-369 VGPIDAGDA
+369 AGA
-378 ETALWV
+378 TVARWV
-384 DFDDDRRLDVWFA
+384 DIDDDRRLDAWLA
-397 GSAPRAYRNDPAG
+397 GPESRLYRNDPAG
-410 GFGEIALPAVAGAG
+410 GFEEIDLPPEAGPG
-424 SAGVGLDGAA
+424 DGATND
-434 AGAAHAVFA
+434 VFF
-443 ADLDQDGDLDV
+443 ADLDQDGDLDA
-454 FEAHTGA
+454 FEARTGP
-461 NRLFRNNGDLTFA
+461 NRLFRNNGDLSFV
-474 EMAADFGLSGPA
+474 EMAADFGLAGAA
-486 DGDTRDAAFADL
+486 DADTRAAAFADL
-498 DNDRDLD
+498 DDDRDID
-505 IVLAEGAGGLRLLD
+505 IVLAEGAGGLRLFD
-519 NERAAT
+519 NERGAT
-525 FAERTERLS
+525 FQERSDRLPE
-534 GAGTGADTRDG
+534 ATGD
-545 AEEAQAVAIGDVN
+545 AQVLAIGDVN
-558 GDGWLDIAAA
+558 GDGWLDIATA
-568 GADRVRLLHGS
+568 GGDGLHLFHGS
-579 ASDAFTLAST
+579 ASHDFTPAQTIDLVGFT
-589 VPLNGLA
+589 

-609 RLDLAAAGEAPA
+609 WQDLALAGLPPA
-621 SGAAPESG
+621 SGAESG
-629 AASGS
+629 T
-634 GLRLFRNEGQ
+634 GLRLFRNEGE
-644 GRLRPAPEFLPDL
+644 GSLTPAPEFLPDF
-657 PAALRTVRSFDYNED
+657 PFPLRSVHSFDYNED
-672 GDADLLVLGGDG
+672 GDADLVVLGLLDG
-684 SPTLLRNDGGNAN
+684 RPRLLRNDGGNAN

-733 HTVTDPTTLIGLD
+733 HTVTDPTTLVGLD
-746 GRLKADVVRV
+746 GRLKADVIRV

-813 ILGGGQRAYA
+813 ILGSGQRAYA

-872 DIDVYVNEAFI
+872 EIDVYVNEGFI
-883 PPAPIDLELWRV
+883 PPAPIELELWRV
-895 GERHAPVSATD
+895 GERRAPVSAMD
-906 EDGRDHRDALAE
+906 EDGRDQRDALAA

-933 GIADPHELILDLGPE
+933 GVAEPHELILDLGP
-948 AGSGDVTLFLTG
+948 AAASGDVTLFLTG

-972 IGQSDGLQ
+972 LGQSDALQ
-980 PHFPELDVMGPGGEW
+980 THFPALDVIGPGGEW
-995 QPAVPGLSFPSGKDK
+995 QPAMPNLPFPSGKDK

-1039 AFFTTGTA
+1039 AFFTTGPA

-1053 ARVTS
+1053 ARVTA
-1058 LAPRNADIHYRGF
+1058 LAPAAADIHYRGF
-1071 AREYR
+1071 AREFR

-1111 DLVTEGDDRY
+1111 DLVAEGDDRY

-1136 AAYPPLPDGW
+1136 EAFPPLPEAW

-1179 SRYPPTPEEGRAA
+1179 PGYPPSEAQARAA
-1192 SPEAALADYLTRVI
+1192 SPETDLAEYLTRVI
-1206 PPPEGR
+1206 PPPENR

>member
-1 MTKPEWRRWRGKVLR
+1 MTEPKRSSRGGAPIRVRGL
-16 RDRRPGTGVSAA
+16 TFLALI
-28 AGVGAFALV
+28 VG
-37 VACGEAGPPVPEA
+37 CGEAGAPVPEA

-55 LAARG
+55 LATRG
-60 TADAALQQDRLQD
+60 TADAALQQDRLED
-73 ARAEY
+73 ARIDY

-110 NLVEARERVPD
+110 NLIEARERAPD

-132 RIETGDFEEARALL
+132 RTETGDFGEARALL

-162 LAELEARAAGL
+162 LAEVEARAAGPD
-173 ASDARVDVLARL
+173 SDARADVLARL
-185 ASAAPGNLAA
+185 AAAAPGNLAA
-195 LATLADAQLARGELD
+195 LAALADAQLARGELD
-210 EGLGTLEGLRQVA
+210 AALGTMESLRQVA
-223 PDFRDRPRAAFEA
+223 PDFRPGPRAAFEA
-236 AEDAILDGDAPTA
+236 AEDALLDGDASTA
-249 RSQFAEFRAA
+249 IGQLADFRAA

-265 YQASLEE
+265 YQASLDE

-279 LAGVAQL
+279 LAGVAAL
-286 DFSFLVSL
+286 DFSFLVTL
-294 RVQEPEAVLAALR
+294 RVQEPEAVLASLR
-307 YTNASALAG
+307 YTNASTLAG
-316 LEALAGPPE
+316 LVGILPAHDGTPPPA
-325 TGAGAAAAIGDF
+325 TIATGDF

-342 EDLLWSRGGRG
+342 EDLLWSHSGIG
-353 RVLRVDLGRYV
+353 RVLRIDLGRYV
-364 DASDE
+364 DTSGDL
-369 VGPIDAGDA
+369 GTLDAGGA
-378 ETALWV
+378 EAAAIWV

-397 GSAPRAYRNDPAG
+397 GRSPRAYHNDPAG
-410 GFGEIALPAVAGAG
+410 GFREIALPSAATGEAG
-424 SAGVGLDGAA
+424 DAA
-434 AGAAHAVFA
+434 NDVFA
-443 ADLDQDGDLDV
+443 ADLDQDGDLDL
-454 FEAHTGA
+454 FEPHTGA

-474 EMAADFGLSGPA
+474 EMAVDFGLAGPA
-486 DGDTRDAAFADL
+486 DADTRDAAFGDL

-505 IVLAEGAGGLRLLD
+505 IVLAEGSGGLRLLD

-525 FAERTERLS
+525 FADRTDRL
-534 GAGTGADTRDG
+534 GAEGEAA
-545 AEEAQAVAIGDVN
+545 AEEALAVAVGDVN
-558 GDGWLDIAAA
+558 GDGRLDIVAA
-568 GADRVRLLHGS
+568 GGDRVRLLHGS
-579 ASDAFTLAST
+579 ADDFALAAT
-589 VPLNGLA
+589 VPLNGLV
-596 PRDLLFVDFDNDG
+596 PRDLLLVDFDNDG
-609 RLDLAAAGEAPA
+609 RLDLAVAGSPPGPA
-621 SGAAPESG
+621 SGVGFTTGP
-629 AASGS
+629 
-634 GLRLFRNEGQ
+634 GLRLFRNEGN
-644 GRLRPAPEFLPDL
+644 GRLVPADEFLPDV
-657 PAALRTVRSFDYNED
+657 ASGDFRDVRSFDYNED
-672 GDADLLVLGGDG
+672 GDADLLLLGGDG
-684 SPTLLRNDGGNAN
+684 HPTLFRNDGGNAN
-697 HYLRLDLAG
+697 HYFRLDLAG

-777 QQTLKGSCPMLYVW
+777 EQTLKGSCPMLYVW

-837 VLQPRDG
+837 VLQPLDG

-872 DIDVYVNEAFI
+872 EIDVYVNEAFI

-906 EDGRDHRDALAE
+906 ENGRDHREALAE
-918 RDFDYVSSFRPGRFQ
+918 RDFRYVSSFRPGRFQ
-933 GIADPHELILDLGPE
+933 GIAEPHELILDLGP
-948 AGSGDVTLFLTG
+948 AAASGDVTLFLTG

-972 IGQSDGLQ
+972 MGQSDALA

-995 QPAVPGLSFPSGKDK
+995 QPAIPGLSFPSGKDK

-1039 AFFTTGTA
+1039 AFFTTGAA
-1047 HPAADE
+1047 HPRADE
-1053 ARVTS
+1053 HRVTA

-1111 DLVTEGDDRY
+1111 DLVSEGDDRY

-1136 AAYPPLPDGW
+1136 EAFPALPEGW
-1146 TRTFLIYSDG
+1146 KRTFLIYSDG

-1165 ATGDRVVPLPSRAL
+1165 ATGDRVVPLPARTL
-1179 SRYPPTPEEGRAA
+1179 SGYPPSPEEGRAEA
-1192 SPEAALADYLTRVI
+1192 PDAALADYLTRVI
-1206 PPPEGR
+1206 PPPEDR

>member
-1 MTKPEWRRWRGKVLR
+1 MPRR
-16 RDRRPGTGVSAA
+16 GV
-28 AGVGAFALV
+28 ALV
-37 VACGEAGPPVPEA
+37 GVCGLTFLALIVGCGEAGAPVPEA

-55 LAARG
+55 LATRG
-60 TADAALQQDRLQD
+60 TADAALQQDRLED
-73 ARAEY
+73 ARADY

-104 YETAEE
+104 YEAAEE
-110 NLVEARERVPD
+110 NLLEARERAPD
-121 DPELALALATL
+121 DPELTLALATL
-132 RIETGDFEEARALL
+132 RTETGDFGEARALL

-162 LAELEARAAGL
+162 LAEVEARAAGPD
-173 ASDARVDVLARL
+173 SDARADVLARL
-185 ASAAPGNLAA
+185 AAAAPGNLAA
-195 LATLADAQLARGELD
+195 LAELADAQLARGELD
-210 EGLGTLEGLRQVA
+210 DALGTIESLRQVA
-223 PDFRDRPRAAFEA
+223 PDFRPGPRAAFEA
-236 AEDAILDGDAPTA
+236 AEDALLDGDASTA
-249 RSQFAEFRAA
+249 ISQFADFRAA

-279 LAGVAQL
+279 LAGVAAL
-286 DFSFLVSL
+286 DFSFLVTL
-294 RVQEPEAVLAALR
+294 RVQEPEAVLGALR
-307 YTNASALAG
+307 YTEASELAG
-316 LEALAGPPE
+316 LEALAGASE
-325 TGAGAAAAIGDF
+325 AEDGAAATLGIGDF

-342 EDLLWSRGGRG
+342 EDLLWSRGGEA

-364 DASDE
+364 DAADE
-369 VGPIDAGDA
+369 VGAIDAGDA
-378 ETALWV
+378 TSAIWV
-384 DFDDDRRLDVWFA
+384 DLDDDRRLDAWFA
-397 GSAPRAYRNDPAG
+397 GNAPRAYRNDPAG
-410 GFGEIALPAVAGAG
+410 GFQEIALQP
-424 SAGVGLDGAA
+424 AA
-434 AGAAHAVFA
+434 AGTPAGAANGVFV

-454 FEAHTGA
+454 FEPHTGS
-461 NRLFRNNGDLTFA
+461 NRLFRNNGDLTFSQ
-474 EMAADFGLSGPA
+474 MAAGFGLAGPA
-486 DGDTRDAAFADL
+486 DADTRGAAFGDL
-498 DNDRDLD
+498 DDDRDLD
-505 IVLAEGAGGLRLLD
+505 LVLAEGDGGLRLLD

-534 GAGTGADTRDG
+534 GAASE
-545 AEEAQAVAIGDVN
+545 AAQAVAIGDAN

-579 ASDAFTLAST
+579 ASDTFTPGATAS
-589 VPLNGLA
+589 LNGLD
-596 PRDLLFVDFDNDG
+596 PHDVLFVDFDNDG
-609 RLDLAAAGEAPA
+609 RLDLAVAGTPPEA
-621 SGAAPESG
+621 GAPS
-629 AASGS
+629 SS
-634 GLRLFRNEGQ
+634 GLRLFRNDGEG
-644 GRLRPAPEFLPDL
+644 GLAPADEFLPDL
-657 PAALRTVRSFDYNED
+657 PFALRTVRSFDYNED
-672 GDADLLVLGGDG
+672 GDADLLVLGADG
-684 SPTLLRNDGGNAN
+684 NPRLLRNDGGNAN
-697 HYLRLDLAG
+697 HYFRLDLAG

-777 QQTLKGSCPMLYVW
+777 EQTLKGSCPMLYVW

-837 VLQPRDG
+837 VLHPLDG

-864 LVAVDHPS
+864 LVAVDHPAA
-872 DIDVYVNEAFI
+872 IDVYVNEAFI

-906 EDGRDHRDALAE
+906 ENGRDHREALAE

-933 GIADPHELILDLGPE
+933 GIAEPHELILDLGPE
-948 AGSGDVTLFLTG
+948 AASGDVTLFLTG

-972 IGQSDGLQ
+972 MGQSDALA

-995 QPAVPGLSFPSGKDK
+995 QPAIPGLSFPSGKDK

-1039 AFFTTGTA
+1039 AFFTTGPA

-1058 LAPRNADIHYRGF
+1058 LAPMNADIHYRGF

-1111 DLVTEGDDRY
+1111 DLVAEGDDRY

-1136 AAYPPLPDGW
+1136 GAFPPLPDGW

-1179 SRYPPTPEEGRAA
+1179 SGYPPSAEEAGATVA
-1192 SPEAALADYLTRVI
+1192 DAALAEYLTRVI
-1206 PPPEGR
+1206 PPPEDR